1 MENKTSNTTAKPIS
15 KLKIGGEVKHVDQQF
30 LQDNLDRF
38 SQKYG
43 NETVY
48 VTNPDGQKGYIP
60 ISQLRTA
67 LDEGY
72 TLFDDAANI
81 QIPASNSPKTKSQEP
96 QVPHSPTPGE
106 IAVEKTIGANT
117 RNQIGHTF
125 STLNQGARSTMQDIA
140 EQTANLPQVPK
151 IPGQTNIEY
160 AEAVA
165 AATDKVMEDELERQ
179 QKQMQD
185 LALPTTRAEIDK
197 QLNEI
202 DGELATLGQQRYG
215 KLDANP
221 AYGNPM
227 LMGIDANAHKRA
239 ELYSENKERIDELQ
253 RQRAALESQVSFL
266 NTIEK
271 YNEYDRKG
279 DKSGISNFFRAI
291 KVGGD
296 LQALASFGLSKMQE
310 DLGFAQILERA
321 HKGETLT
328 LDEKKAL
335 QMYTNMKELAA
346 MDRGA
351 HFNAGLGMQQTFE
364 FMRDIFLA
372 GMTGGASAG
381 NLIAQY
387 GVKGAIKQLGKNT
400 AKKAAEVYLKTALT
414 PSFYKNLTSAM
425 VDNYDLKYYG
435 GDTFGADKKRS
446 GLSLLYR
453 TWAET
458 GAEYFTESISGL
470 IGNIGIAKRIA
481 KTARGKGMLS
491 KAMRTFDEIHDRT
504 KQNPIGGK
512 ILEGLSKIGVGNIPE
527 ELLEEIAVVPLQSIT
542 LGENRMKQLLD
553 PRFYQE
559 VLIST
564 AAIGGMNSATN
575 ILVGGTTA
583 AIEKR
588 KTNNKI
594 KEIRTSL
601 DESLRNSNEAVQSA
615 YDRFISNL
623 ENENF
628 YDEEGVFAPESILDD
643 LQVLRDA
650 TNNDEAVMSQAEE
663 YAKYHIFKQGQTEA
677 LRTIAEEELGPIEYG
692 NSASVV
698 PFLDMAD
705 GKTYHK
711 LGETKDVVILG
722 TNDKSIPG
730 GKIVVP
736 RSSLNGKEL
745 DPIPISEYVTD
756 YFISK
761 PTPTK
766 VETLDDVSE
775 IRQQGANAAEPVIS
789 PEEPAPSA
797 DGVQHSGGVA
807 APSNVINVGDT
818 ASYGERV
825 VKVVDIYENDDKKLE
840 ATIEDENGEQHV
852 VSFDDLAPVVHQDN
866 STKTRYILPDGRR
879 AVVQSSNGDNVT
891 LGVLDDNNQVVEE
904 IPSTMEEV
912 LALDKVQAEEAEVI
926 ETAAA
931 EMAAGGTETPQIG
944 TETAPSGTEN
954 LPRDKKG
961 NIDYDAL
968 LTQSPTRFVEQMRSE
983 FGTEVADV
991 QLGKMVGNIDAKITK
1006 LQEKADKETSPN
1018 KVASMLKEIRNLQ
1031 GQRDAISAALASVQ
1045 QPVIV
1050 QEPVSVEAAQIT
1062 EEIAPNANNI
1072 ASDATVKDTT
1082 GSPIRLSD
1090 EIDENG
1096 RRFVLSP
1103 NGTVSFGDITDITGL
1118 TPAPILLSEGLIT
1131 NPVSNDGYGLVHIE
1145 ARHGKQI
1152 RDAGYKS
1159 VVDFIDF
1166 VAKNYEKIRLG
1177 KDRDGNQTYMLQLPD
1192 EHNNTLMVE
1201 LSGDGTY
1208 WNINTAGI
1216 FKKTYGAK
1224 NKVVYDRHTTE
1235 KQSVET
1241 AEASQ
1246 IAEQS
1251 DTQTTSSMNA
1261 PTTTDDKD
1269 TTISKTSSGV
1279 EEKNLTNPKENRTET
1294 EPKPKK
1300 TILENAQDTVESAEI
1315 DAAAQEVN
1323 TEPTEAQ
1330 KEAGNYK
1337 KGHTIIQGLNISIEQ
1352 PKGSTRSGK
1361 DPDGKKWSVKM
1372 NNHYGYIRGTQG
1384 KDKDHIDVFIGDSPT
1399 SKKVFVVD
1407 QVGRDG
1413 SFDEHKV
1420 MIGFD
1425 TLEEAKAAYLSNY
1438 EEGWQG
1444 LGAITETSMDGF
1456 KEWISDGTPKTRRFA
1471 EYAQGIPE
1479 SYMKRAA
1486 QWQKKLGIGITIYN
1500 SIDDIKE
1507 KSVQEQLRAGIG
1519 VSGWISRDDNGAL
1532 KEIGIYLP
1540 YINSKADVDKTAIH
1554 EIVAHYGLKGLL
1566 GEDKYNELCD
1576 NVWELMRPYE
1586 QDQYLH
1592 YPGVNNARQA
1602 ADEYIAHLA
1611 ETLDPDTLSR
1621 SDKSI
1626 WEKIVEAVK
1635 NIFAPHKKTD
1645 VDLTDAISE
1654 ADLSTLLRASY
1665 ARLASESGKKT
1676 QPKKPSKF
1684 KLEDAVLKEKY
1695 SPRPALTGIYHDSG
1709 YKVATD
1715 TNVLVALKEDYP
1727 ESAEGKVYVKGKPIQ
1742 QSNFPKWQIL
1752 FNDKFE
1758 KSNIPVDF
1766 DKLIEKL
1773 STIKKNEGKMP
1784 YYVSLKANDGQVY
1797 YYHPD
1802 RLMIFA
1808 KAAKEIGGELMMQR
1822 IDQGVSSGSA
1832 KLIITSPRGKAI
1844 IMPMGKIGDSANIY
1858 DISFVDESTPVAQF
1872 VEKYETKE
1880 NQTETKPKPKKT
1892 KEKPT
1897 ASKEVSS
1904 TPSKGKVQDQK
1915 IEDFGEKIGG
1925 ARKDVARQRV
1935 RDAVNLTNVD
1945 LQKLADPDKILSK
1958 ANIIKSLREGTMTKE
1973 DAITLMAMNNT
1984 VRCADSTEK
1993 YIMMPKYRDMALA
2006 WTNGQS
2012 PIFHITDKDIED
2024 RFDQIG
2030 EHIKA
2035 RMSDAQVEKH
2045 KQNIKK
2051 YYDILYGYYSDY
2063 IKTYRDLDYP
2073 NVERKLAGAI
2083 IRKFSHDD
2091 SFWVLK
2097 KADARRGRIF
2107 RTMEAAIAYMKR
2119 EYPVVVAKAKE
2130 DKTSADD
2137 SQKVGHLRV
2146 VKDSTGWFRIKS
2158 SEIPGEIYFSKSF
2171 SSRKGA
2177 EEYLQENRDMLIAKE
2192 QRAID
2197 ALMGSNIGMAERQG
2211 PDYRNGKDITS
2222 DEYLKAFGFRGVEFG
2237 NWVPQAERQMYLNKS
2252 YDAIMDICSIL
2263 GISPKAFSL
2272 GGKLAIAFGARG
2284 HSKAMA
2290 HYESSKQ
2297 VINLTRMKGVGS
2309 FAHEWFHAI
2318 DNYLARENSG
2328 NTMEFVT
2335 EKHPTK
2341 RQELYDAFNEF
2352 VSKMNTLDYTRRS
2365 RRAGDYWG
2373 SVIERAARMFESYI
2387 YTELGAKDI
2396 SSPLLVDSHSV
2407 LSDEYLVDSDISS
2420 YPIPTAEETRQIK
2433 PYLDKIFSTIQEEV
2447 DADDNHILFRVAE
2460 NVGSFEDTISNAK
2473 DKGYENL
2480 SAYPDVTNQML
2491 EDALTSG
2498 RIMVYSKDPIAGGTT
2513 VSPSV
2518 QRASEL
2524 SGPDA
2529 QIYSKDIS
2537 IDQVAWETP
2546 DEGTYTTN
2554 DDIRFR
2560 FIGEQGAANLDRAEE
2575 ATIRMDNLAVAREME
2590 TAGKDAKTI
2599 KIATGWERGADKK
2612 WRYEVDDDI
2621 EFDSPVDRL
2630 EMLKEEYASVVRD
2643 KDKIIRLLNM
2653 YPTKGRTEQQ
2663 KEQIKQLDKKHKSLI
2678 AKTDALLDSIHDAER
2693 ELSGMS
2699 LEDLIGEDNNLFKE
2713 YPQLADINVS
2723 FIRNSRFGNY
2733 RGFYSPSENT
2743 IWISPDN
2750 GQPASTLVHELQHA
2764 IQHIEGFARGGNTST
2779 GNELRDKAKAWSWK
2793 KQLEE
2798 TEKEHPELAGS
2809 IRLQATLEDE
2819 YKADGMEDKM
2829 PSKEIRTTGFNLYVR
2844 GYDNEGY
2851 ESAYD
2856 QWEKIGLIDNPKDYS
2871 TYKRL
2876 AGEVEARNVQTRKWM
2891 PASVRRE
2898 SLAVDT
2904 EYDVS
2909 REDQIFIMDGIAA
2922 QNDVRFRAEGLESL
2936 VERTYR
2942 KDGSFSFSGKNKI
2955 ESTDDVAFIFKQL
2968 EDSSIENAFLVFVKE
2983 GKPTILHVGMGNV
2996 SQSIVDS
3003 SVVLPAYKD
3012 FGADKVY
3019 MVHNHPSGNL
3029 VASKPDIDMILSLKA
3044 QLPKASVEGII
3055 INTLSGNYAV
3065 INDGEIKP
3073 ILETQD
3079 TVELEMLSFSKNVF
3093 SPEYKSTMAER
3104 KISGPES
3111 IAAYLS
3117 AHRLG
3122 SGSKVGA
3129 LLLNRS
3135 NVINGNLVTN
3145 SNEVSTENAQEL
3157 AREIAEAANRCSAT
3171 SVVLFGDFDYS
3182 DKAIAKLQR
3191 QIPIVSGMSVNM
3203 LDIVRLNGKHTQSL
3217 NDMTLPSRSTL
3228 SDGVRFRVEQTKD
3241 RVENLFTAA
3250 ISGSFRGK
3258 PISIGNLTLEGKKYL
3273 ESISG
3278 IKFKDKVDFVL
3289 NPSDL
3294 IHMYNEH
3301 YGDNEKDPGNNIPLT
3316 INDIRNIVDVIL
3328 TPEKVIYLGEDEG
3341 KRFAFLA
3348 PAGNG
3353 AYNLI
3358 EIYATKK
3365 GNLSSKTFYKT
3376 KKGVSHRAMILKKES
3391 KHSTSET
3398 NEATLSD
3405 AKVPILFD
3413 VANISENTVFR
3424 ISDQNT
3430 LRDNL
3435 QAAITGYIVGTNTTG
3450 DVITTDDM
3458 VNTIYDY
3465 VENAG
3470 ESSLKSNLVKEL
3482 DAYEQNIQSGELN
3495 DGVISAEEL
3504 LIENVHD
3511 IINMYSDEV
3520 MFRISNENQKVF
3532 ISNAEHAV
3540 RNINM
3545 GKAPAEQWLKTIE
3558 KAGGLKA
3565 GEDKWIGLS
3574 DWLKSKGK
3582 DTLTKDEV
3590 LQFIGDNR
3598 IIIQEQH
3605 YLEEID
3611 YDADDQKQ
3619 IDAMN
3624 EEFLALRGEAEEAGE
3639 WIHDAAEIAY
3649 MQMADKY
3656 GDDFTIGFGVDSGKL
3671 YVANIEAASTI
3682 TGIAPRPERLINAT
3696 RLDYTTNGLDDN
3708 HEIALIVPTIESWNR
3723 TDDLHFGDAGDGR
3736 AIAWIRFG
3744 ETTIQDPLTPEAI
3757 AADKARADFIAEKK
3771 AKYGENYLSQ
3781 LTEEEKEQ
3789 FKPLLH
3795 FSSAYKQAAARK
3807 VLVID
3812 EIQSKRH
3819 QEGREKGY
3827 KGDFALTKEKVRLS
3841 AELDKKYERRG
3852 SLIRERENERD
3863 GEMYEIE
3870 RINQALLEVRNIR
3883 DYDRLM
3889 AERDAITQKQQTRN
3903 DEILAISSEIRELE
3917 KELGELAH
3925 DFGFS
3930 IAIPDA
3936 PFEKNWHELAMKRM
3950 LRYAAENGF
3959 DKIAWTK
3966 GEQQA
3971 ERYNIGNI
3979 VSSIMSYDTADGK
3992 TVVIRY
3998 KDNEN
4003 TNLSV
4008 NNNGQI
4014 IDSRGLMSYDMLNK
4028 NLSDVV
4034 GKEISKKI
4042 LNGEG
4047 DDITYWDGKNDIP
4060 AKEISGEGLRVG
4072 GEGMKSFYDR
4082 MLPSFMNKYGK
4093 KWGVKV
4099 EDIFLPNLE
4108 SNGITMH
4115 SVDVT
4120 PEMKESVMQGQ
4131 VMFRADQDPLV
4142 QNEMQ
4147 SIIDAAK
4154 ANGTYMKAPNG
4165 KQSNLSPEQWAMVRT
4180 ENFKRWFGDW
4190 EKAARIEKLRKSN
4203 PIIAQWKDYSDLYEL
4218 NKDSAEDYI
4227 LNNLRGSYLNEDT
4240 KTNIHI
4246 SRKSAKVMHHDVES
4260 DVHLK
4265 SVALIPEMIKK
4276 SIFITEEKNN
4286 KSDKFDSYR
4295 YYLVG
4300 INLDGVDYT
4309 AKLVIGVKG
4318 QNTYYDHAL
4327 TQIEKS
4333 DLINQ
4338 RDLVNAQVYD
4348 NKTTLS
4354 GVKDKRLISILQTDA
4369 SKIVDEN
4376 GEPMVVYH
4384 GSVSENITAF
4394 DKEKIRI
4401 NETDASYNG
4410 FWFSTDPDTSPAW
4423 RNAKRVYPVF
4433 LNLRNPIIRKDAEKI
4448 AREYLKTDAAFDSIG
4463 DNGIRGAADAV
4474 RAKIQREG
4482 YDGVI
4487 HFGKPSINIDEF
4499 NRTGQTIFSTSDGVR
4514 YIISKEE
4521 DGINVYEYSSYE
4533 PDYKGDF
4540 NTSVDTIE
4548 EFMDDS
4554 YFFGEEIYVV
4564 FEPSQI
4570 KSATDNI
4577 GTFDPANPDIRF
4589 RAVPTTT
4596 AEDIDKNGFHSYLSE
4611 KDYDRMK
4618 KEILK
4623 GAPILRMSLYTPDEY
4638 ISSVIDKL
4646 TQQSPSDATE
4656 ALQMA
4661 SSVRDAFTRAGIV
4674 LDMSDNEIIYALW
4687 KEVNPSDAVT
4697 IKEKLEHNHKS
4708 NDVRYRIDS
4717 SIGPNTN
4724 DIKLSRGEQ
4733 FRENWVDKMVTVKM
4747 FQDLVKKRGGSV
4759 DDNLNPYITENLSLG
4774 RQQREYQQF
4783 QENIYRPMV
4792 EQVTAVEKLF
4802 VEKEL
4807 ASEEDAYKAVNDF
4820 LYARHAP
4827 ERNRVVMINEIEN
4840 YITRVITPEEMK
4852 FISGDNPRAEIRALA
4867 TRIYNVYANGVADT
4881 SEVFA
4886 KNMLNTR
4893 YKSKDLNERLK
4904 EFRNKFLSTVKGAKE
4919 YTEKVF
4925 NSKKGTNR
4933 SGMSDKEAKEILD
4946 KYYVKSTQA
4955 ELDKLSDL
4963 VRESTHFTLDT
4974 WYKYNMISA
4983 KERDNYKSM
4992 YKYYIPLRGW
5002 EETEDIEYSKLPEQ
5016 AFNPVTNIV
5025 TANKQAHGR
5034 TSRADSPLAYISS
5047 LAQSAIVLGNKN
5059 QVRLNM
5065 YRLVLKNLNILGDI
5079 ATIPKVY
5086 IIKNKNKQDEE
5097 QTTERPAQELFDQ
5110 GLVIT
5115 KTNKEYQWHKSKAE
5129 YQAHLIPV
5137 FINGDRQLIEM
5148 RGEFGVKIASA
5159 INNTNSVH
5167 LSKLDIIRPATQWLS
5182 ATRTSYN
5189 PEFIPTNF
5197 ARDFMFGNMA
5207 YAIEGGNIL
5216 KLNRNLG
5223 RAFKAINRS
5232 ELGTKNKDQYDR
5244 YYEEFM
5250 NEGAQTGFMNM
5261 RNIETMKKDLEKM
5274 HKQMLRTVKKKKMS
5288 SMDKK
5293 FATNFISM
5301 SMQYLNAMSENA
5313 MRFAVYLTE
5322 REKGASAK
5330 QAAFAAKE
5338 ITVNFN
5344 RKGRYTENMGAIY
5357 GFFNASVQG
5366 TARLFDLAKK
5376 HGKRTAVALAALTGI
5391 KMLSNLV
5398 CVLFAGDDYDELS
5411 DYVKFSNI
5419 LIPIGVQEDGRM
5431 KFLKIPM
5438 AQGVRGV
5445 TNIADVTVD
5454 VLRGTKTVVEAARTF
5469 LLNNIGEH
5477 LPLSFEAID
5486 LTSRDSEG
5494 TLVAPFIPTLGV
5506 PVYESIMN
5514 RDFKGDPIYRDD
5526 YTLTSKEYSP
5536 RYTRATGRTSP
5547 LSIWASKGLNRLGGG
5562 NDELTSAIKVDENGN
5577 ISRRWYGY
5585 RLDINPAKVE
5595 HILEGYFG
5603 GILSFP
5609 LNIVKTAYAAVSDE
5623 KEVELYNVPIVNR
5636 FVSVPSYKEGY
5647 DLYFRTSDLVRDIQA
5662 SEKAVKAVGDMDAY
5676 SAIKNNRFNATIKNA
5691 YLEYNDRV
5699 KYLKELME
5707 NPDLST
5713 QQMKDMEA
5721 RMDEVM
5727 KEASAAF
5734 EEIYNKYDNNIERYE
5749 ED

>member
-1 MENKTSNTTAKPIS
+1 MGNNTSTTATKPIS

-81 QIPASNSPKTKSQEP
+81 QVPTPQNQESPKSQEQSKP
-96 QVPHSPTPGE
+96 QEPHIPTPGE
-106 IAVEKTIGANT
+106 AAVARTIGANT

-125 STLNQGARSTMQDIA
+125 STLDQEARNTMQ
-140 EQTANLPQVPK
+140 EVKEVTANLPQVPRL
-151 IPGQTNIEY
+151 PEQTDLEY

-165 AATDKVMEDELERQ
+165 AASDKVMEQELEKQ

-197 QLNEI
+197 QLDEI
-202 DGELATLGQQRYG
+202 NGELATLGQQRYG
-215 KLDANP
+215 KLDTNP
-221 AYGNPM
+221 AYGNPN
-227 LMGIDANAHKRA
+227 LIGIDMNAHRRA
-239 ELYSENKERIDELQ
+239 KLYAENKERIDELE
-253 RQRAALESQVSFL
+253 RQRAALEAQKSMLRS
-266 NTIEK
+266 IEK
-271 YNEYDRKG
+271 YQEYDRKG

-296 LQALASFGLSKMQE
+296 LQSLASFGLTKMQE
-310 DLGFAQILERA
+310 DLNFAQILERA

-328 LDEKKAL
+328 LDEKKAI
-335 QMYTNMKELAA
+335 QMYNNMREIAA

-351 HFNAGLGMQQTFE
+351 HFNAGMGMQQTFE

-387 GVKGAIKQLGKNT
+387 GVKGAVKQLGKNT

-414 PSFYKNLTSAM
+414 PSFYKNLTSEM

-435 GDTFGADKKRS
+435 DDTYGADKKRG

-458 GAEYFTESISGL
+458 GAEYFTESLSGL

-481 KTARGKGMLS
+481 QTARGKGMLS
-491 KAMRTFDEIHDRT
+491 KALRTFDEIHDKT

-527 ELLEEIAVVPLQSIT
+527 ELLEEMAVVPLQSLT
-542 LGENRMKQLLD
+542 LGENRMGQLLD

-594 KEIRTSL
+594 KDITASL
-601 DESLRNSNEAVQSA
+601 TESLKGSNEAVQSA

-643 LQVLRDA
+643 LQALRDA
-650 TNNDEAVMSQAEE
+650 TNDDDGVMSQAEE
-663 YAKYHIFKQGQTEA
+663 LAKYHIFKQGQTEA
-677 LRTIAEEELGPIEYG
+677 LRVIAEEELGPIEYG

-698 PFLDMAD
+698 PFLDMTD

-745 DPIPISEYVTD
+745 NPIPISEYVTD

-761 PTPTK
+761 PAPTK
-766 VETLDDVSE
+766 VETLDDISE
-775 IRQQGANAAEPVIS
+775 IRQQGTTTSEPVTS
-789 PEEPAPSA
+789 SVEPAPSA
-797 DGVQHSGGVA
+797 DGVQHFGGVA
-807 APSNVINVGDT
+807 IPDKGSVINVGDT
-818 ASYGERV
+818 AAYGESV
-825 VKVVDIYENDDKKLE
+825 VKVVDIYEGDDKKLE
-840 ATIEDENGEQHV
+840 ATIEDENGEQHI
-852 VSFDDLAPVVHQDN
+852 VSFNDLAPVVHQDN

-879 AVVQSSNGDNVT
+879 AVVQSSNEDNVT
-891 LGVLDDNNQVVEE
+891 LGVLDDNNQVIEE

-912 LALDKVQAEEAEVI
+912 LTLDKVQSEEAEVI

-931 EMAAGGTETPQIG
+931 EMATGGTETAQIG
-944 TETAPSGTEN
+944 TETAPSGTETTQIGTDD
-954 LPRDKKG
+954 LPRDKEG

-968 LTQSPTRFVEQMRSE
+968 LTQSPTRFVEQMRSD
-983 FGTEVADV
+983 FGAEVADV
-991 QLGKMVGNIDAKITK
+991 QLGKMVGNIDNKITE
-1006 LQEKADKETSPN
+1006 LSEKVDKETSPN
-1018 KVASMLKEIRNLQ
+1018 KVASMLREIQTLQ
-1031 GQRDAISAALASVQ
+1031 GQRDAISAALAPVQ
-1045 QPVIV
+1045 QPVTT
-1050 QEPVSVEAAQIT
+1050 QESVLAAPAQAPEQIAPDANN
-1062 EEIAPNANNI
+1062 IAPNATSAPVEEIKPVGVGPFEKKNSVLDNTTDTGKT
-1072 ASDATVKDTT
+1072 SSGSKENDTATLQD
-1082 GSPIRLSD
+1082 
-1090 EIDENG
+1090 
-1096 RRFVLSP
+1096 
-1103 NGTVSFGDITDITGL
+1103 TVS
-1118 TPAPILLSEGLIT
+1118 E
-1131 NPVSNDGYGLVHIE
+1131 N
-1145 ARHGKQI
+1145 
-1152 RDAGYKS
+1152 
-1159 VVDFIDF
+1159 
-1166 VAKNYEKIRLG
+1166 
-1177 KDRDGNQTYMLQLPD
+1177 
-1192 EHNNTLMVE
+1192 
-1201 LSGDGTY
+1201 
-1208 WNINTAGI
+1208 
-1216 FKKTYGAK
+1216 
-1224 NKVVYDRHTTE
+1224 
-1235 KQSVET
+1235 
-1241 AEASQ
+1241 
-1246 IAEQS
+1246 
-1251 DTQTTSSMNA
+1251 
-1261 PTTTDDKD
+1261 KD
-1269 TTISKTSSGV
+1269 TTISETSSGVEEKNPTSPDANRTKTTPISDSSEVSENKDTTISETSSGV
-1279 EEKNLTNPKENRTET
+1279 EEKNLTKPNDNQTET
-1294 EPKPKK
+1294 KEKPNK
-1300 TILENAQDTVESAEI
+1300 TILEKAQDTVESTKV
-1315 DAAAQEVN
+1315 DAAAKEAN

-1337 KGHTIIQGLNISIEQ
+1337 KGHIVIQGLSISIEQ

-1361 DPDGKKWSVKM
+1361 DPNGKKWSVKM

-1399 SKKVFVVD
+1399 SKKVYVVD
-1407 QVGRDG
+1407 QMGRDG

-1425 TLEEAKAAYLSNY
+1425 SLEEAKAAYLSNY

-1444 LGAITETSMDGF
+1444 LGEITETSMDGF
-1456 KEWISDGTPKTRRFA
+1456 KEWIGDGTPKTRRFA
-1471 EYAQGIPE
+1471 EYAKSIPE

-1486 QWQKKLGIGITIYN
+1486 QWQKKLGIGITVYN
-1500 SIDDIKE
+1500 SIDDIKD
-1507 KSVQEQLRAGIG
+1507 KSVQEKLRAGIG
-1519 VSGWISRDDNGAL
+1519 VSGWINRNTDGVL

-1540 YINSKADVDKTAIH
+1540 NIKSNTDIDKTAIH

-1586 QDQYLH
+1586 QDQYLR
-1592 YPGVNNARQA
+1592 YPGVNNDTRKA
-1602 ADEYIAHLA
+1602 ADEYIAHIA
-1611 ETLDPDTLSR
+1611 ETLDPQTLSR

-1684 KLEDAVLKEKY
+1684 KLEDAVLKEKN
-1695 SPRPALTGIYHDSG
+1695 STRPALTGIYHDSG
-1709 YKVATD
+1709 YKVASD

-1727 ESAEGKVYVKGKPIQ
+1727 KSAEGKVFVKGKPIP
-1742 QSNFPKWQIL
+1742 QSNFPKWQFL

-1758 KSNIPVDF
+1758 KSNIPIDF

-1822 IDQGVSSGSA
+1822 VNQGLSSESA

-1880 NQTETKPKPKKT
+1880 NLTETNTKPKKT

-1904 TPSKGKVQDQK
+1904 TPLKGKVQDQK

-1935 RDAVNLTNVD
+1935 RDAVNLTKTD
-1945 LQKLADPDKILSK
+1945 LQKIADPDKILSR
-1958 ANIIKSLREGTMTKE
+1958 ANIIKSLREGTMTKD
-1973 DAITLMAMNNT
+1973 DAITFMAMNNT
-1984 VRCADSTEK
+1984 VRCADSAEK

-2012 PIFHITDKDIED
+2012 PIFYITDKDIED
-2024 RFDQIG
+2024 RFELIG

-2045 KQNIKK
+2045 KQDIKK
-2051 YYDILYGYYSDY
+2051 YYDILYGYYSNY

-2073 NVERKLAGAI
+2073 NVERKLGGAI
-2083 IRKFSHDD
+2083 IRKFSHSD

-2097 KADARRGRIF
+2097 KADARRGRTF
-2107 RTMEAAIAYMKR
+2107 RTMEAAIAYMES

-2177 EEYLQENRDMLIAKE
+2177 EEYLQENRAVLIAKE

-2373 SVIERAARMFESYI
+2373 SVIERAARMFESYM

-2407 LSDEYLVDSDISS
+2407 LSDEYLLDSDISS

-2433 PYLDKIFSTIQEEV
+2433 PYLDKIFATIQEEA

-2460 NVGSFEDTISNAK
+2460 NVGSFEDAISNAK
-2473 DKGYENL
+2473 DKGYESL

-2491 EDALTSG
+2491 EDALASG

-2529 QIYSKDIS
+2529 QIYSKDVS

-2546 DEGTYTTN
+2546 DEGAYTTN

-2560 FIGEQGAANLDRAEE
+2560 FIGEKGAANLDRAEE

-2590 TAGKDAKTI
+2590 AAGKDALKI
-2599 KIATGWERGADKK
+2599 KMATGWERGADKK
-2612 WRYEVDDDI
+2612 WRYEVDDNIDI
-2621 EFDSPVDRL
+2621 NNPLDQLDI
-2630 EMLKEEYASVVRD
+2630 LKEELRIVENEN
-2643 KDKIIRLLNM
+2643 DKIISLLLRF
-2653 YPTKGRTEQQ
+2653 PSRGRTEEQ
-2663 KEQIKQLDKKHKSLI
+2663 KETIKKLNRRHKTGIDKANALRESIRNTESEITESTLI
-2678 AKTDALLDSIHDAER
+2678 
-2693 ELSGMS
+2693 
-2699 LEDLIGEDNNLFKE
+2699 DLIGEENRLFKE
-2713 YPQLADINVS
+2713 YPEFASMNIS
-2723 FIRNSRFGNY
+2723 FMKNSKY
-2733 RGFYSPSENT
+2733 SDYKGFYSSAEKY
-2743 IWISPDN
+2743 IWINPEN
-2750 GQPASTLVHELQHA
+2750 KKPLSTLVHEIQHA
-2764 IQHIEGFARGGNTST
+2764 IQHIEGFARGGNITT
-2779 GNELRDKAKAWSWK
+2779 ADKLRNKAKAWSWK
-2793 KQLEE
+2793 NQLEQ
-2798 TEKEHPELAGS
+2798 TEKEHPKLAGS
-2809 IRLQATLEDE
+2809 VDLMKLLEDE
-2819 YKADGMEDKM
+2819 YKTDGMEDRL
-2829 PSKEIRTTGFNLYVR
+2829 PSEDIRIKGFNLYVR

-2851 ESAYD
+2851 ENAYN
-2856 QWEKIGLIDNPKDYS
+2856 QWEKLGLINNPQDYS
-2871 TYKRL
+2871 TYKKL
-2876 AGEVEARNVQTRKWM
+2876 AGEVEARNVQKRFNKTLGE
-2891 PASVRRE
+2891 RRT
-2898 SLAVDT
+2898 SLAQETADVDI
-2904 EYDVS
+2904 
-2909 REDQIFIMDGIAA
+2909 EDQIFIYDSLINSESNTNFRVIAL
-2922 QNDVRFRAEGLESL
+2922 DSL

-2942 KDGSFSFSGKNKI
+2942 KDGSFSFSGKSRI
-2955 ESTDDVAFIFKQL
+2955 ETTDDVAFIFKQL
-2968 EDSSIENAFLVFVKE
+2968 EDSAIENAFLVFVKD

-2996 SQSIVDS
+2996 KASTIDQSVI
-3003 SVVLPAYKD
+3003 LPAYKD

-3019 MVHNHPSGNL
+3019 LVHNHPSGNL
-3029 VASKPDIDMILSLKA
+3029 FASKADIETLNAVQK
-3044 QLPKASVEGII
+3044 QLPNIPVEGII
-3055 INTLSGNYAV
+3055 INTLSGNYAI
-3065 INDGEIKP
+3065 INEEKIKS

-3079 TVELEMLSFSKNVF
+3079 TVELEVLSFSKNVF
-3093 SPEYKSTMAER
+3093 SPDYKSTLADR
-3104 KISGPES
+3104 TISGPES

-3129 LLLNRS
+3129 LLLNNE

-3145 SNEVSTENAQEL
+3145 SNEISTKNSKEL

-3171 SVVLFGDFDYS
+3171 AVVLFGDFDYS
-3182 DKAIAKLQR
+3182 EKAIAELQR
-3191 QIPIVSGMSVNM
+3191 QIPIVSGNSVTM
-3203 LDIVRLNGKHTQSL
+3203 LDVVRLNGKHTQSL
-3217 NDMTLPSRSTL
+3217 HDMTLSSRSTL

-3241 RVENLFTAA
+3241 RVESLFTAA
-3250 ISGSFRGK
+3250 ISGTFRGK
-3258 PISIGNLTLEGKKYL
+3258 PISIGTLTLEGKKYL

-3278 IKFKDKVDFVL
+3278 LKFKDKVDFVL

-3301 YGDNEKDPGNNIPLT
+3301 YGDNEKDPGNNIPLA

-3328 TPEKVIYLGEDEG
+3328 TPEKVIYLGEDRG
-3341 KRFAFLA
+3341 KKFAFLA
-3348 PAGNG
+3348 PTDSG

-3358 EIYATKK
+3358 EIYTTKK

-3424 ISDQNT
+3424 VSEQSI

-3435 QAAITGYIVGTNTTG
+3435 QAAITGYIIGTNTTG
-3450 DVITTDDM
+3450 DIITTDDM
-3458 VNTIYDY
+3458 VNIIYDY

-3482 DAYEQNIQSGELN
+3482 DAYEQNVRSGELN
-3495 DGVISAEEL
+3495 DGIISAEEL

-3520 MFRISNENQKVF
+3520 MFR
-3532 ISNAEHAV
+3532 
-3540 RNINM
+3540 
-3545 GKAPAEQWLKTIE
+3545 
-3558 KAGGLKA
+3558 
-3565 GEDKWIGLS
+3565 
-3574 DWLKSKGK
+3574 
-3582 DTLTKDEV
+3582 
-3590 LQFIGDNR
+3590 
-3598 IIIQEQH
+3598 
-3605 YLEEID
+3605 
-3611 YDADDQKQ
+3611 AD
-3619 IDAMN
+3619 
-3624 EEFLALRGEAEEAGE
+3624 L
-3639 WIHDAAEIAY
+3639 
-3649 MQMADKY
+3649 
-3656 GDDFTIGFGVDSGKL
+3656 
-3671 YVANIEAASTI
+3671 
-3682 TGIAPRPERLINAT
+3682 
-3696 RLDYTTNGLDDN
+3696 
-3708 HEIALIVPTIESWNR
+3708 
-3723 TDDLHFGDAGDGR
+3723 
-3736 AIAWIRFG
+3736 
-3744 ETTIQDPLTPEAI
+3744 
-3757 AADKARADFIAEKK
+3757 
-3771 AKYGENYLSQ
+3771 
-3781 LTEEEKEQ
+3781 
-3789 FKPLLH
+3789 
-3795 FSSAYKQAAARK
+3795 
-3807 VLVID
+3807 
-3812 EIQSKRH
+3812 
-3819 QEGREKGY
+3819 
-3827 KGDFALTKEKVRLS
+3827 
-3841 AELDKKYERRG
+3841 
-3852 SLIRERENERD
+3852 
-3863 GEMYEIE
+3863 
-3870 RINQALLEVRNIR
+3870 
-3883 DYDRLM
+3883 
-3889 AERDAITQKQQTRN
+3889 
-3903 DEILAISSEIRELE
+3903 
-3917 KELGELAH
+3917 
-3925 DFGFS
+3925 
-3930 IAIPDA
+3930 
-3936 PFEKNWHELAMKRM
+3936 
-3950 LRYAAENGF
+3950 
-3959 DKIAWTK
+3959 
-3966 GEQQA
+3966 
-3971 ERYNIGNI
+3971 
-3979 VSSIMSYDTADGK
+3979 
-3992 TVVIRY
+3992 
-3998 KDNEN
+3998 
-4003 TNLSV
+4003 
-4008 NNNGQI
+4008 
-4014 IDSRGLMSYDMLNK
+4014 
-4028 NLSDVV
+4028 
-4034 GKEISKKI
+4034 
-4042 LNGEG
+4042 
-4047 DDITYWDGKNDIP
+4047 
-4060 AKEISGEGLRVG
+4060 
-4072 GEGMKSFYDR
+4072 
-4082 MLPSFMNKYGK
+4082 
-4093 KWGVKV
+4093 
-4099 EDIFLPNLE
+4099 
-4108 SNGITMH
+4108 
-4115 SVDVT
+4115 
-4120 PEMKESVMQGQ
+4120 
-4131 VMFRADQDPLV
+4131 DPLV

-4147 SIIDAAK
+4147 SIINAAK

-4165 KQSNLSPEQWAMVRT
+4165 KQSNLTPEQWAMVRT
-4180 ENFKRWFGDW
+4180 ENFKNWFGDW
-4190 EKAARIEKLRKSN
+4190 EKAARIKKLRNSENAAIVGNEIDLSSEDIKVN
-4203 PIIAQWKDYSDLYEL
+4203 KINAIIYGK
-4218 NKDSAEDYI
+4218 
-4227 LNNLRGSYLNEDT
+4227 NLRGDYTNKDTGRKILLTSSKKNGGLYEILEHDYKDREHLLSIAAIPQIIEKSIYIDTIENEDLE
-4240 KTNIHI
+4240 KYPHI
-4246 SRKSAKVMHHDVES
+4246 
-4260 DVHLK
+4260 L
-4265 SVALIPEMIKK
+4265 
-4276 SIFITEEKNN
+4276 
-4286 KSDKFDSYR
+4286 SYD
-4295 YYLVG
+4295 YYLCGLNIGDEEYTVKAV
-4300 INLDGVDYT
+4300 ISNLDDGSR
-4309 AKLVIGVKG
+4309 
-4318 QNTYYDHAL
+4318 YYDHKL
-4327 TQIEKS
+4327 TAIEKGR
-4333 DLINQ
+4333 LI
-4338 RDLVNAQVYD
+4338 DII
-4348 NKTTLS
+4348 NKTPKSSVSISTQTPDIGALS
-4354 GVKDKRLISILQTDA
+4354 DIKDKRLISILQTNA
-4369 SKIVDEN
+4369 SKVVDEN
-4376 GEPMVVYH
+4376 GEPRVVYH
-4384 GSVSENITAF
+4384 GTSNVFNTFEMHDGSLGKGAYFSSNWDEAAEYSLEKLGFSKDEYDELPYDEAIVVEAFLNVRDEHNITHS
-4394 DKEKIRI
+4394 R
-4401 NETDASYNG
+4401 
-4410 FWFSTDPDTSPAW
+4410 FSREDIEVLATSP
-4423 RNAKRVYPVF
+4423 N
-4433 LNLRNPIIRKDAEKI
+4433 
-4448 AREYLKTDAAFDSIG
+4448 
-4463 DNGIRGAADAV
+4463 
-4474 RAKIQREG
+4474 
-4482 YDGVI
+4482 
-4487 HFGKPSINIDEF
+4487 
-4499 NRTGQTIFSTSDGVR
+4499 
-4514 YIISKEE
+4514 
-4521 DGINVYEYSSYE
+4521 
-4533 PDYKGDF
+4533 
-4540 NTSVDTIE
+4540 
-4548 EFMDDS
+4548 
-4554 YFFGEEIYVV
+4554 
-4564 FEPSQI
+4564 QI

-4596 AEDIDKNGFHSYLSE
+4596 AEDIDKNGFRSYLSE

-4661 SSVRDAFTRAGIV
+4661 SSVRDAFTRADIV

-4697 IKEKLEHNHKS
+4697 IKERLEHNHKS

-4724 DIKLSRGEQ
+4724 DIKLTRGEQ

-4747 FQDLVKKRGGSV
+4747 FQDLVKKRGGSIE
-4759 DDNLNPYITENLSLG
+4759 DNLNPYITENLSLG
-4774 RQQREYQQF
+4774 RQQRENELF

-4792 EQVTAVEKLF
+4792 EQVTAIEKLF
-4802 VEKEL
+4802 VKERL
-4807 ASEEDAYKAVNDF
+4807 ASKDDAYKAVNDF

-4827 ERNRVVMINEIEN
+4827 ERNRHVVIGEIED
-4840 YITRVITPEEMK
+4840 YITRAITPTEMK
-4852 FISGDNPRAEIRALA
+4852 FISGDNPRAEIRTLA
-4867 TRIYNVYANGVADT
+4867 TRIYNIYANGVADT

-4904 EFRNKFLSTVKGAKE
+4904 EFRNKFLDTVKGAKE

-4933 SGMSDKEAKEILD
+4933 SGMSDKEAKEIID

-4983 KERDNYKSM
+4983 KERDNYKNM
-4992 YKYYIPLRGW
+4992 YKYYIPLRNW
-5002 EETEDIEYSKLPEQ
+5002 EVSEDIDYSELTNQ
-5016 AFNPVTNIV
+5016 AFNHASEIISTNKK
-5025 TANKQAHGR
+5025 ARGR
-5034 TSRADSPLAYISS
+5034 SSRADNPLAYIAS

-5086 IIKNKNKQDEE
+5086 FVKNNATGEIT

-5110 GLVIT
+5110 GLVET
-5115 KTNKEYQWHKSKAE
+5115 KTNKDYRWHKTGAE

-5137 FINGDRQLIEM
+5137 IINGDRHLIEM

-5167 LSKLDIIRPATQWLS
+5167 LSYLDATRPVTQWLS

-5207 YAIEGGNIL
+5207 YAVEGGNIL

-5274 HKQMLRTVKKKKMS
+5274 HKQMLRTGGKVSDIKNLAI
-5288 SMDKK
+5288 K
-5293 FATNFISM
+5293 FGSTG
-5301 SMQYLNAMSENA
+5301 MQYLNAMSENA

-5344 RKGRYTENMGAIY
+5344 RKGRYTENMGALY
-5357 GFFNASVQG
+5357 SFFNASVQG
-5366 TARLFDLAKK
+5366 TARLYDLTKK
-5376 HGKRTAVALAALTGI
+5376 HGRRTAVALATLTAI
-5391 KMLSNLV
+5391 KLASDLI
-5398 CVLFAGDDYDELS
+5398 CVLAAGDDYDELS

-5438 AQGVRGV
+5438 AQGVRAV

-5454 VLRGTKTVVEAARTF
+5454 VIRGTKTVGEAAKTF
-5469 LLNNIGEH
+5469 FLNNLGEH

-5486 LTSRDSEG
+5486 LTGRDNMASFV
-5494 TLVAPFIPTLGV
+5494 TPFLPSVAVPFFEAWRNT
-5506 PVYESIMN
+5506 
-5514 RDFKGDPIYRDD
+5514 DFKGDPIYRDD
-5526 YTLTSKEYSP
+5526 FTLASKEYQP
-5536 RYTRATGRTSP
+5536 RYTRAYGSTNP
-5547 LSIWASKGLNRLGGG
+5547 AYVALSRGLNALAGG

-5585 RLDINPAKVE
+5585 AFDINPAIVE
-5595 HILEGYFG
+5595 HIIDGFMG
-5603 GILSFP
+5603 GITTFP
-5609 LNIVKTAYAAVSDE
+5609 SNTIKTIISAVSDK

-5636 FVSVPSYKEGY
+5636 FVSVPTYKEGY
-5647 DLYFRTSDLVRDIQA
+5647 DLYYRTGDLVRDIKA

-5676 SAIKNNRFNATIKNA
+5676 RAIKNNRFNAEIKLT
-5691 YLEYNDRV
+5691 YEKYDDRV
-5699 KYLKELME
+5699 KQLKEVLE
-5707 NPDLST
+5707 NPNLSSEVRKIYEQRLDDL
-5713 QQMKDMEA
+5713 M
-5721 RMDEVM
+5721 RN
-5727 KEASAAF
+5727 ASVRL
-5734 EEIYNKYDNNIERYE
+5734 EEIYNKYDTKIERYE

>member
-1 MENKTSNTTAKPIS
+1 MKNNTSNPTKPIS

-38 SQKYG
+38 TEKYG

-48 VTNPDGQKGYIP
+48 VTNPDGQIGYIP
-60 ISQLRTA
+60 IAQLSSA

-221 AYGNPM
+221 SYGNPM
-227 LMGIDANAHKRA
+227 LMGIDMNAHRRA
-239 ELYSENKERIDELQ
+239 KLYAENKDRIDELE
-253 RQRAALESQVSFL
+253 RERVALEAQKSMLKS
-266 NTIEK
+266 IEK
-271 YNEYDRKG
+271 YQEYDRKG

-296 LQALASFGLSKMQE
+296 LQALASFGLTKMQE
-310 DLGFAQILERA
+310 DLDFAQILERA
-321 HKGETLT
+321 HKGEKLV
-328 LDEKKAL
+328 LDERKAL
-335 QMYTNMKELAA
+335 QMYINLQEIAA

-414 PSFYKNLTSAM
+414 PSFYKNLTSEI
-425 VDNYDLKYYG
+425 VDNYQLKYSG
-435 GDTFGADKKRS
+435 GDTFKADKKRS
-446 GLSLLYR
+446 ALSILYR

-458 GAEYFTESISGL
+458 GAEYFTETLSGL
-470 IGNIGIAKRIA
+470 IGNVGIAKRIA

-491 KAMRTFDEIHDRT
+491 KAFRKFDEIHDRT

-512 ILEGLSKIGVGNIPE
+512 ILEGLSKVGVGNIPE
-527 ELLEEIAVVPLQSIT
+527 ELFEEIAVVPLQSIT
-542 LGENRMKQLLD
+542 LGENRMGKLLD
-553 PRFYQE
+553 PQFYQE

-594 KEIRTSL
+594 KELSTSL
-601 DESLRNSNEAVQSA
+601 DESLRNSNETVQSA

-643 LQVLRDA
+643 LQALRDA
-650 TNNDEAVMSQAEE
+650 TKNDEAVMSQAEE

-677 LRTIAEEELGPIEYG
+677 LRAIAEEELGPIEYG

-756 YFISK
+756 YFIHK

-766 VETLDDVSE
+766 VETLDDISE
-775 IRQQGANAAEPVIS
+775 IKQQGTTTAEPVIS

-807 APSNVINVGDT
+807 APGNVINVGDT
-818 ASYGERV
+818 AAYGEIV

-840 ATIEDENGEQHV
+840 ATIEDENGEQYI
-852 VSFDDLAPVVHQDN
+852 VSFGDLAPVAHQDN

-931 EMAAGGTETPQIG
+931 EMAAGGTETAQIG
-944 TETAPSGTEN
+944 TDD
-954 LPRDKKG
+954 LPRDKEG

-968 LTQSPTRFVEQMRSE
+968 LTQSPTQFVEQMRSE

-991 QLGKMVGNIDAKITK
+991 QMGKMVGNIDAKITE
-1006 LQEKADKETSPN
+1006 LQEKVDKETSSN
-1018 KVASMLKEIRNLQ
+1018 KMASMLREIRTLQ
-1031 GQRDAISAALASVQ
+1031 GQRDAISTALAPAQ
-1045 QPVIV
+1045 QPVTT
-1050 QEPVSVEAAQIT
+1050 QESVPAAPAQAPEQIAQDATSAPNEETSAHSIQQDNNLFEYFAGSISELISHAKQSTNGLLKKVIAPISNRLSKDLKDKGLDIT
-1062 EEIAPNANNI
+1062 E
-1072 ASDATVKDTT
+1072 D
-1082 GSPIRLSD
+1082 
-1090 EIDENG
+1090 
-1096 RRFVLSP
+1096 
-1103 NGTVSFGDITDITGL
+1103 
-1118 TPAPILLSEGLIT
+1118 
-1131 NPVSNDGYGLVHIE
+1131 Y
-1145 ARHGKQI
+1145 RH
-1152 RDAGYKS
+1152 
-1159 VVDFIDF
+1159 VVDNSAIRHIFKQHGGQSEYNRGQIPIIEDDF
-1166 VAKNYEKIRLG
+1166 NKIADIVENYDTISIETG
-1177 KDRDGNQTYMLQLPD
+1177 KRGDVNIVYSKKY
-1192 EHNNTLMVE
+1192 E
-1201 LSGDGTY
+1201 DGTTIY
-1208 WNINTAGI
+1208 VEEKRNKRKELAATSMW
-1216 FKKTYGAK
+1216 KKK
-1224 NKVVYDRHTTE
+1224 NPTSPDANRTKTTP
-1235 KQSVET
+1235 
-1241 AEASQ
+1241 
-1246 IAEQS
+1246 IS
-1251 DTQTTSSMNA
+1251 DSSEVSEN
-1261 PTTTDDKD
+1261 KD
-1269 TTISKTSSGV
+1269 TTISETSSGV
-1279 EEKNLTNPKENRTET
+1279 EEQNLTKPNNNLTET
-1294 EPKPKK
+1294 EPKHKK
-1300 TILENAQDTVESAEI
+1300 TILENAQDTVESAKI

-1337 KGHTIIQGLNISIEQ
+1337 KGHYVLQGLNISIEQ

-1425 TLEEAKAAYLSNY
+1425 SLEEARAAYLSNY

-1479 SYMKRAA
+1479 SYNERAA
-1486 QWQKKLGIGITIYN
+1486 QWQKKLGIGITVYN
-1500 SIDDIKE
+1500 SIDDIKD

-1540 YINSKADVDKTAIH
+1540 YINSKADIDKTAIH

-1665 ARLASESGKKT
+1665 ARLAENSGKKT

-1684 KLEDAVLKEKY
+1684 KLEDAVLKEKN
-1695 SPRPALTGIYHDSG
+1695 STRPALTGIYHDSG

-1715 TNVLVALKEDYP
+1715 TKVLVALKEDYP
-1727 ESAEGKVYVKGKPIQ
+1727 KSAEGKVFVKGKPIP
-1742 QSNFPKWQIL
+1742 QSNFPKWQFL

-1784 YYVSLKANDGQVY
+1784 YDVSLKANDGQVY

-1802 RLMIFA
+1802 KLMIFA

-1822 IDQGVSSGSA
+1822 VDLGLSSESA

-1844 IMPMGKIGDSANIY
+1844 IMPIIHMGKIPDSVNIY

-1915 IEDFGEKIGG
+1915 IKDFGEKIGG
-1925 ARKDVARQRV
+1925 TRKDVARQRV

-1945 LQKLADPDKILSK
+1945 LQKLADPDKILSR

-2012 PIFHITDKDIED
+2012 PIFYITDKDIED

-2083 IRKFSHDD
+2083 IRKFSHSD

-2097 KADARRGRIF
+2097 KADAHRGRTF
-2107 RTMEAAIAYMKR
+2107 RTMEAAIAYMER

-2518 QRASEL
+2518 QHASEL

-2643 KDKIIRLLNM
+2643 KDKIVRLLNM

-2699 LEDLIGEDNNLFKE
+2699 LEELIGEDNNLFKE

-2733 RGFYSPSENT
+2733 KGFYSPSENT

-2793 KQLEE
+2793 KQLEQ

-2891 PASVRRE
+2891 PTSVRRE
-2898 SLAVDT
+2898 TLAVDT
-2904 EYDVS
+2904 EYNDVA
-2909 REDQIFIMDGIAA
+2909 REDQIFIMDGLTAA
-2922 QNDVRFRAEGLESL
+2922 NDINFRTVGLESL

-2968 EDSSIENAFLVFVKE
+2968 EDSAIENAFLVFVKE
-2983 GKPTILHVGMGNV
+2983 GKPTILHIGMGDI
-2996 SQSIVDS
+2996 SQTITDT

-3019 MVHNHPSGNL
+3019 MVHNHPSGQL
-3029 VASKPDIDMILSLKA
+3029 IASRADIDMLTTIQK
-3044 QLPKASVEGII
+3044 QLPDTSVESII
-3055 INTLSGNYAV
+3055 INTYSGNYAV
-3065 INDGEIKP
+3065 IREDEVKP

-3079 TVELEMLSFSKNVF
+3079 TVELDVLSFSRNVF
-3093 SPEYKSTMAER
+3093 SPEYKSTIAER

-3157 AREIAEAANRCSAT
+3157 AREIAEVANRCSANA
-3171 SVVLFGDFDYS
+3171 VVLFGDFDYS
-3182 DKAIAKLQR
+3182 NRAIAELQR
-3191 QIPIVSGMSVNM
+3191 QIPIVSGKSVTM
-3203 LDIVRLNGKHTQSL
+3203 LDVVRLNGKHTQSL
-3217 NDMTLPSRSTL
+3217 HDMTLPSRSTL

-3258 PISIGNLTLEGKKYL
+3258 PIPIGNLTLEGKKYL

-3278 IKFKDKVDFVL
+3278 IKFKNKVDFVL

-3358 EIYATKK
+3358 EIYTTKK

-3450 DVITTDDM
+3450 DIITTDDM

-3482 DAYEQNIQSGELN
+3482 DAYKQNVQSGELN

-3532 ISNAEHAV
+3532 ISNAEQAV

-3545 GKAPAEQWLKTIE
+3545 GKATAEQWLKTIE

-3611 YDADDQKQ
+3611 YDADEQKQ

-3624 EEFLALRGEAEEAGE
+3624 EEFLALRSEAEEAGE

-3656 GDDFTIGFGVDSGKL
+3656 GDDFYIAFGVYGAKL

-3682 TGIAPRPERLINAT
+3682 TGIAPRPEKLINGT

-3708 HEIALIVPTIESWNR
+3708 KEIALIVPTVESWNR
-3723 TDDLHFGDAGDGR
+3723 TDELHFGDAGDGR

-3744 ETTIQDPLTPEAI
+3744 ETTIQDPLTPEAV
-3757 AADKARADFIAEKK
+3757 AADKARAEFIAEKK

-3789 FKPLLH
+3789 FKPLLR

-3827 KGDFALTKEKVRLS
+3827 KGDFALTKEKERLS

-3870 RINQALLEVRNIR
+3870 RINQALLEVRNNR

-3903 DEILAISSEIRELE
+3903 DEILAIGSEIQELE
-3917 KELGELAH
+3917 KEFLELAH
-3925 DFGFS
+3925 DIGFS

-3971 ERYNIGNI
+3971 DRYMIGNI

-3992 TVVIRY
+3992 SVIIRY

-4003 TNLSV
+4003 TNLSI

-4014 IDSRGLMSYDMLNK
+4014 IDGRGPMSYDMLNK

-4047 DDITYWDGKNDIP
+4047 DDITYWDDKNDIP

-4072 GEGMKSFYDR
+4072 GEGMKGFYDR

-4131 VMFRADQDPLV
+4131 VMFRA
-4142 QNEMQ
+4142 
-4147 SIIDAAK
+4147 
-4154 ANGTYMKAPNG
+4154 
-4165 KQSNLSPEQWAMVRT
+4165 
-4180 ENFKRWFGDW
+4180 
-4190 EKAARIEKLRKSN
+4190 
-4203 PIIAQWKDYSDLYEL
+4203 
-4218 NKDSAEDYI
+4218 
-4227 LNNLRGSYLNEDT
+4227 
-4240 KTNIHI
+4240 
-4246 SRKSAKVMHHDVES
+4246 
-4260 DVHLK
+4260 
-4265 SVALIPEMIKK
+4265 
-4276 SIFITEEKNN
+4276 
-4286 KSDKFDSYR
+4286 
-4295 YYLVG
+4295 
-4300 INLDGVDYT
+4300 
-4309 AKLVIGVKG
+4309 
-4318 QNTYYDHAL
+4318 
-4327 TQIEKS
+4327 
-4333 DLINQ
+4333 
-4338 RDLVNAQVYD
+4338 
-4348 NKTTLS
+4348 
-4354 GVKDKRLISILQTDA
+4354 
-4369 SKIVDEN
+4369 
-4376 GEPMVVYH
+4376 
-4384 GSVSENITAF
+4384 
-4394 DKEKIRI
+4394 
-4401 NETDASYNG
+4401 
-4410 FWFSTDPDTSPAW
+4410 
-4423 RNAKRVYPVF
+4423 
-4433 LNLRNPIIRKDAEKI
+4433 
-4448 AREYLKTDAAFDSIG
+4448 
-4463 DNGIRGAADAV
+4463 
-4474 RAKIQREG
+4474 
-4482 YDGVI
+4482 
-4487 HFGKPSINIDEF
+4487 
-4499 NRTGQTIFSTSDGVR
+4499 
-4514 YIISKEE
+4514 
-4521 DGINVYEYSSYE
+4521 
-4533 PDYKGDF
+4533 
-4540 NTSVDTIE
+4540 
-4548 EFMDDS
+4548 
-4554 YFFGEEIYVV
+4554 
-4564 FEPSQI
+4564 
-4570 KSATDNI
+4570 
-4577 GTFDPANPDIRF
+4577 
-4589 RAVPTTT
+4589 VPTTT
-4596 AEDIDKNGFHSYLSE
+4596 AEDIDKNGFRSYLSE
-4611 KDYDRMK
+4611 KDYNRMK

-4747 FQDLVKKRGGSV
+4747 FQDLVKQRGGTV

-4774 RQQREYQQF
+4774 RQQRENELF

-4802 VEKEL
+4802 VKEGL
-4807 ASEEDAYKAVNDF
+4807 ASKEDAYKAVNDF

-4827 ERNRVVMINEIEN
+4827 ERNRHVVIGEIED
-4840 YITRVITPEEMK
+4840 YITRVITPTEMK

-4867 TRIYNVYANGVADT
+4867 TRIYNIYASKSPDLA
-4881 SEVFA
+4881 EQFA
-4886 KNMLNTR
+4886 KNMLITS

-4904 EFRNKFLSTVKGAKE
+4904 EFRNKFIDTVKGAKE

-4925 NSKKGTNR
+4925 NSKRGTNR
-4933 SGMSDKEAKEILD
+4933 SGMSDKEAKEIID

-4992 YKYYIPLRGW
+4992 YKYYIPLRNW
-5002 EETEDIEYSKLPEQ
+5002 EVSEDIDYSELTNQ
-5016 AFNPVTNIV
+5016 AFNHASEIISTN
-5025 TANKQAHGR
+5025 KKAHGR
-5034 TSRADSPLAYISS
+5034 SSRADNPLAYIAS

-5086 IIKNKNKQDEE
+5086 FVKNNATGEIT
-5097 QTTERPAQELFDQ
+5097 QTTERPEQELFDQ
-5110 GLVIT
+5110 GLVET
-5115 KTNKEYQWHKSKAE
+5115 KTNKYYRWHKTGAE

-5137 FINGDRQLIEM
+5137 IINGDRHLIEM

-5167 LSKLDIIRPATQWLS
+5167 LSYLDATRPVTQWLS

-5274 HKQMLRTVKKKKMS
+5274 HKQMLRAGGKLSDMKN
-5288 SMDKK
+5288 
-5293 FATNFISM
+5293 FAIKYGSTGI
-5301 SMQYLNAMSENA
+5301 QYLNAMSENA

-5344 RKGRYTENMGAIY
+5344 RKGRYTENMGALY
-5357 GFFNASVQG
+5357 SFFNASVQG
-5366 TARLFDLAKK
+5366 TARLYDLAKK
-5376 HGKRTAVALAALTGI
+5376 HRKRTAVALATLTTI
-5391 KMLSNLV
+5391 KLASDLI
-5398 CVLFAGDDYDELS
+5398 CVLAAGDDYDELS

-5438 AQGVRGV
+5438 AQGVRAV

-5454 VLRGTKTVVEAARTF
+5454 VIRGTKTVAEAAKTF
-5469 LLNNIGEH
+5469 FLNNLGEH

-5486 LTSRDSEG
+5486 LTGRDNMASFV
-5494 TLVAPFIPTLGV
+5494 TPFLPSVTV
-5506 PVYESIMN
+5506 PFFEAWRN
-5514 RDFKGDPIYRDD
+5514 TDFKGDPIYREDF
-5526 YTLTSKEYSP
+5526 TLGSKEYLP
-5536 RYTRATGRTSP
+5536 RYTRAYNSTNP
-5547 LSIWASKGLNRLGGG
+5547 VYVELSRGLNALVGG

-5585 RLDINPAKVE
+5585 ALDINPAIVE
-5595 HILEGYFG
+5595 HIIDGFMG
-5603 GILSFP
+5603 GITTFP
-5609 LNIVKTAYAAVSDE
+5609 SNTIKTISSAISDE

-5636 FVSVPSYKEGY
+5636 FVSVPTYKEGY

-5676 SAIKNNRFNATIKNA
+5676 SSIRSNGFNREITRIYQIYAK
-5691 YLEYNDRV
+5691 RV
-5699 KYLKELME
+5699 KYLKDLKE
-5707 NPDLST
+5707 NSNLST
-5713 QQMKDMEA
+5713 QQMKDIEA
-5721 RMDEVM
+5721 RMDQVM

-5734 EEIYNKYDNNIERYE
+5734 EKIYNKYDNNIE
-5749 ED
+5749 

>member
-1 MENKTSNTTAKPIS
+1 MSTQKPPLKPIENNPS
-15 KLKIGGEVKHVDQQF
+15 PINKFIIDGEERHLDQSEWENDIDTFARQF
-30 LQDNLDRF
+30 GQNKF
-38 SQKYG
+38 
-43 NETVY
+43 NMVY
-48 VTNPDGQKGYIP
+48 VNGPNGKTQPIP
-60 ISQLRTA
+60 IADVKGA
-67 LDEGY
+67 LSNGY
-72 TLFDDAANI
+72 TLMDDTESYVPKK
-81 QIPASNSPKTKSQEP
+81 QKPQSPPS
-96 QVPHSPTPGE
+96 PGE
-106 IAVEKTIGANT
+106 VVAEKAIGANT

-125 STLNQGARSTMQDIA
+125 GTLNQEARNTMQEA
-140 EQTANLPQVPK
+140 EEVIANLPQVPK
-151 IPGQTNIEY
+151 LPGQTNLEY
-160 AEAVA
+160 AMAVTA
-165 AATDKVMEDELERQ
+165 AADKAAEPLREKEKREMGAR
-179 QKQMQD
+179 
-185 LALPTTRAEIDK
+185 ALPITTQEIDRK
-197 QLNEI
+197 LDKI

-227 LMGIDANAHKRA
+227 LMGIDMNAHRRA
-239 ELYSENKERIDELQ
+239 KLYAENKDRIDELE
-253 RQRAALESQVSFL
+253 RERVALEAQKSMLKS
-266 NTIEK
+266 IEK
-271 YNEYDRKG
+271 YQEYDRKG

-296 LQALASFGLSKMQE
+296 LQALASFGLTKMQE
-310 DLGFAQILERA
+310 DLGFAQILDRA
-321 HKGETLT
+321 HKGEKLV
-328 LDEKKAL
+328 LDERKAL
-335 QMYTNMKELAA
+335 QMYINLQKIAA

-351 HFNAGLGMQQTFE
+351 HFNSGLGMQQTFE

-381 NLIAQY
+381 NLLAQY

-414 PSFYKNLTSAM
+414 PSFYKNLTSEI
-425 VDNYDLKYYG
+425 VDNYELKYSG
-435 GDTFGADKKRS
+435 GDTFKADKADKKRS
-446 GLSLLYR
+446 ALSLLYR

-458 GAEYFTESISGL
+458 GAEYFTETLSGL
-470 IGNIGIAKRIA
+470 IGNVGIAKRIA

-491 KAMRTFDEIHDRT
+491 KAFRKFDEIHDRT

-527 ELLEEIAVVPLQSIT
+527 ELFEEIAVVPLQSIT
-542 LGENRMKQLLD
+542 LGENRMGQLLD

-594 KEIRTSL
+594 KELRTSL
-601 DESLRNSNEAVQSA
+601 DESLRGSNETVQSA

-643 LQVLRDA
+643 LQALRDA

-677 LRTIAEEELGPIEYG
+677 LRAIAEEELGPIEYG

-797 DGVQHSGGVA
+797 DGKQHLGGVA
-807 APSNVINVGDT
+807 ARGKVINVGDT
-818 ASYGERV
+818 AAYGESV
-825 VKVVDIYENDDKKLE
+825 VKVVDIYENADKKLE
-840 ATIEDENGEQHV
+840 ATIEDENGEQNI
-852 VSFDDLAPVVHQDN
+852 VSFNDLAPVVHQDN

-931 EMAAGGTETPQIG
+931 EMAASGTETAQIG
-944 TETAPSGTEN
+944 TETAPSGTDD
-954 LPRDKKG
+954 LPRDKEG
-961 NIDYDAL
+961 NIDYDTL
-968 LTQSPTRFVEQMRSE
+968 LTQSPTQFVEQMRSE

-991 QLGKMVGNIDAKITK
+991 QMGKMVGNIDAKITE
-1006 LQEKADKETSPN
+1006 LQEKVDKETSSN
-1018 KVASMLKEIRNLQ
+1018 KMASMLREIRTLQ
-1031 GQRDAISAALASVQ
+1031 GQRDAISAALA
-1045 QPVIV
+1045 PIE
-1050 QEPVSVEAAQIT
+1050 QEEVSDDDIDDETYERLESRLNTLEQRLDKQLGTPAAPAQAP

-1072 ASDATVKDTT
+1072 ALDATSAPIEETSAPVEEIKPVGVGPFEKKNSVLDNTTDTGKT
-1082 GSPIRLSD
+1082 SSGSK
-1090 EIDENG
+1090 ENDTAT
-1096 RRFVLSP
+1096 LQD
-1103 NGTVSFGDITDITGL
+1103 TVS
-1118 TPAPILLSEGLIT
+1118 
-1131 NPVSNDGYGLVHIE
+1131 
-1145 ARHGKQI
+1145 
-1152 RDAGYKS
+1152 
-1159 VVDFIDF
+1159 
-1166 VAKNYEKIRLG
+1166 
-1177 KDRDGNQTYMLQLPD
+1177 
-1192 EHNNTLMVE
+1192 
-1201 LSGDGTY
+1201 
-1208 WNINTAGI
+1208 
-1216 FKKTYGAK
+1216 
-1224 NKVVYDRHTTE
+1224 
-1235 KQSVET
+1235 
-1241 AEASQ
+1241 
-1246 IAEQS
+1246 
-1251 DTQTTSSMNA
+1251 
-1261 PTTTDDKD
+1261 DDKD
-1269 TTISKTSSGV
+1269 TTVSETSSGE
-1279 EEKNLTNPKENRTET
+1279 EEKNLTKPNNNLTET

-1300 TILENAQDTVESAEI
+1300 TILEEAQDTVESAEI
-1315 DAAAQEVN
+1315 DAAAQEAN

-1361 DPDGKKWSVKM
+1361 DPNGKKWTVKM

-1425 TLEEAKAAYLSNY
+1425 SLEEARAAYLSNY

-1456 KEWISDGTPKTRRFA
+1456 KEWIGDGTPKTRRFA
-1471 EYAQGIPE
+1471 EYAKGVPE

-1576 NVWELMRPYE
+1576 NVWELMSPYE
-1586 QDQYLH
+1586 QGQYLH

-1611 ETLDPDTLSR
+1611 ESMDAETLSR

-1635 NIFAPHKKTD
+1635 NFFAPHKKTD

-1665 ARLASESGKKT
+1665 ARLAENSGKKT
-1676 QPKKPSKF
+1676 QSKKPSKF
-1684 KLEDAVLKEKY
+1684 KLEDAVLKEKN
-1695 SPRPALTGIYHDSG
+1695 STRPALTGIYHDSG
-1709 YKVATD
+1709 YKVATN

-1727 ESAEGKVYVKGKPIQ
+1727 KSAEGKVFVKGKPIP
-1742 QSNFPKWQIL
+1742 QSNFPKWQFL

-1797 YYHPD
+1797 YYHPNS
-1802 RLMIFA
+1802 LMIFA

-1822 IDQGVSSGSA
+1822 INQGLNSESA
-1832 KLIITSPRGKAI
+1832 KLIITSPRGKAM
-1844 IMPMGKIGDSANIY
+1844 IMPMGKIRDSANIY

-1880 NQTETKPKPKKT
+1880 NLTETEPKPKKT

-1904 TPSKGKVQDQK
+1904 TPSKGKAQDQK

-2024 RFDQIG
+2024 RFELIG
-2030 EHIKA
+2030 KHIKT

-2073 NVERKLAGAI
+2073 NVERKLGGAI

-2107 RTMEAAIAYMKR
+2107 RTMEAAIAYMER

-2318 DNYLARENSG
+2318 DNYFARENSG

-2433 PYLDKIFSTIQEEV
+2433 PYLDKIFATIQEEV

-2460 NVGSFEDTISNAK
+2460 NVGSFEDAISNAK

-2518 QRASEL
+2518 HRASEL

-2575 ATIRMDNLAVAREME
+2575 ASIRMDNLAVAREME

-2599 KIATGWERGADKK
+2599 KMSTGWERGADKK

-2643 KDKIIRLLNM
+2643 KDKIVRLLNT

-2663 KEQIKQLDKKHKSLI
+2663 KEQIKQLNKKHKSLI

-2713 YPQLADINVS
+2713 YPQLTDIDVS
-2723 FIRNSRFGNY
+2723 FMRNSRFGNY
-2733 RGFYSPSENT
+2733 KGFYSPSENT

-2793 KQLEE
+2793 KQLEQ

-2809 IRLQATLEDE
+2809 IRLEATLEDE

-2891 PASVRRE
+2891 STSVRRE
-2898 SLAVDT
+2898 TLAVDT
-2904 EYDVS
+2904 EYNDVA

-2922 QNDVRFRAEGLESL
+2922 QNDVR
-2936 VERTYR
+2936 
-2942 KDGSFSFSGKNKI
+2942 
-2955 ESTDDVAFIFKQL
+2955 
-2968 EDSSIENAFLVFVKE
+2968 
-2983 GKPTILHVGMGNV
+2983 
-2996 SQSIVDS
+2996 
-3003 SVVLPAYKD
+3003 
-3012 FGADKVY
+3012 
-3019 MVHNHPSGNL
+3019 
-3029 VASKPDIDMILSLKA
+3029 
-3044 QLPKASVEGII
+3044 
-3055 INTLSGNYAV
+3055 
-3065 INDGEIKP
+3065 
-3073 ILETQD
+3073 
-3079 TVELEMLSFSKNVF
+3079 
-3093 SPEYKSTMAER
+3093 
-3104 KISGPES
+3104 
-3111 IAAYLS
+3111 
-3117 AHRLG
+3117 
-3122 SGSKVGA
+3122 
-3129 LLLNRS
+3129 
-3135 NVINGNLVTN
+3135 
-3145 SNEVSTENAQEL
+3145 
-3157 AREIAEAANRCSAT
+3157 
-3171 SVVLFGDFDYS
+3171 
-3182 DKAIAKLQR
+3182 
-3191 QIPIVSGMSVNM
+3191 
-3203 LDIVRLNGKHTQSL
+3203 
-3217 NDMTLPSRSTL
+3217 
-3228 SDGVRFRVEQTKD
+3228 
-3241 RVENLFTAA
+3241 
-3250 ISGSFRGK
+3250 
-3258 PISIGNLTLEGKKYL
+3258 
-3273 ESISG
+3273 
-3278 IKFKDKVDFVL
+3278 
-3289 NPSDL
+3289 
-3294 IHMYNEH
+3294 
-3301 YGDNEKDPGNNIPLT
+3301 
-3316 INDIRNIVDVIL
+3316 
-3328 TPEKVIYLGEDEG
+3328 
-3341 KRFAFLA
+3341 
-3348 PAGNG
+3348 
-3353 AYNLI
+3353 
-3358 EIYATKK
+3358 
-3365 GNLSSKTFYKT
+3365 
-3376 KKGVSHRAMILKKES
+3376 
-3391 KHSTSET
+3391 
-3398 NEATLSD
+3398 
-3405 AKVPILFD
+3405 
-3413 VANISENTVFR
+3413 FR

-3450 DVITTDDM
+3450 DIITTDDM

-3532 ISNAEHAV
+3532 ISNAEQAV

-3605 YLEEID
+3605 YLEDID
-3611 YDADDQKQ
+3611 YNVEEQKQ

-3656 GDDFTIGFGVDSGKL
+3656 GDDFYIAFGVYGAKL

-3682 TGIAPRPERLINAT
+3682 TGIAPRPEKLINGT
-3696 RLDYTTNGLDDN
+3696 RLNYTTNGLDDN

-3736 AIAWIRFG
+3736 AVAWIRFG
-3744 ETTIQDPLTPEAI
+3744 ETTIQDPLTPEAV
-3757 AADKARADFIAEKK
+3757 AADKARAEFIADKK

-3827 KGDFALTKEKVRLS
+3827 KGDFALTKEKERLS

-3870 RINQALLEVRNIR
+3870 RINQALLEVRNNR

-3903 DEILAISSEIRELE
+3903 DEILAIGSEIRELE
-3917 KELGELAH
+3917 KELVELAH

-3971 ERYNIGNI
+3971 DRYMIGNI

-3992 TVVIRY
+3992 SVIIRY

-4014 IDSRGLMSYDMLNK
+4014 IDGRGPMSYDMLNK

-4072 GEGMKSFYDR
+4072 IEGMKSFYDR

-4115 SVDVT
+4115 SIDIT

-4131 VMFRADQDPLV
+4131 VMFRADQNSLV
-4142 QNEMQ
+4142 QNEIQ
-4147 SIIDAAK
+4147 SILDAAK

-4165 KQSNLSPEQWAMVRT
+4165 KQSNLTPEQWAMVRT
-4180 ENFKRWFGDW
+4180 KNFRRWFGDW
-4190 EKAARIEKLRKSN
+4190 MLPYVTVNKVAVSKEHPFDITKRVQDTKIDVVAHARKKGVIRTLTNDETNGKGNIFISKTAIEKIVDDAYK
-4203 PIIAQWKDYSDLYEL
+4203 IKDRADLMLGAISKLPEL
-4218 NKDSAEDYI
+4218 
-4227 LNNLRGSYLNEDT
+4227 
-4240 KTNIHI
+4240 
-4246 SRKSAKVMHHDVES
+4246 
-4260 DVHLK
+4260 
-4265 SVALIPEMIKK
+4265 IKK
-4276 SIFITEEKNN
+4276 SNLGEEHFSYTKG
-4286 KSDKFDSYR
+4286 SDSVR
-4295 YYLVG
+4295 RPENG
-4300 INLDGVDYT
+4300 INEKETIFRYFGAIESDGETYRVKITVKRDNGNQSQRAYTYEVMKIELSSGNTDANKKALPTLDNSISFAKLLDGVENDKKNGE
-4309 AKLVIGVKG
+4309 KLL
-4318 QNTYYDHAL
+4318 DF
-4327 TQIEKS
+4327 
-4333 DLINQ
+4333 
-4338 RDLVNAQVYD
+4338 
-4348 NKTTLS
+4348 
-4354 GVKDKRLISILQTDA
+4354 
-4369 SKIVDEN
+4369 SKVVDEN
-4376 GEPMVVYH
+4376 GEPRVVYH
-4384 GSVSENITAF
+4384 GTSNVFNTFEMHDGSLGKGAYFSSNWDEAAEYSLKKLGFSKDEYDELPYDEAIVVEAFLNVRDEHNITHS
-4394 DKEKIRI
+4394 R
-4401 NETDASYNG
+4401 
-4410 FWFSTDPDTSPAW
+4410 FSREDIEVLATSP
-4423 RNAKRVYPVF
+4423 N
-4433 LNLRNPIIRKDAEKI
+4433 
-4448 AREYLKTDAAFDSIG
+4448 
-4463 DNGIRGAADAV
+4463 
-4474 RAKIQREG
+4474 
-4482 YDGVI
+4482 
-4487 HFGKPSINIDEF
+4487 
-4499 NRTGQTIFSTSDGVR
+4499 
-4514 YIISKEE
+4514 
-4521 DGINVYEYSSYE
+4521 
-4533 PDYKGDF
+4533 
-4540 NTSVDTIE
+4540 
-4548 EFMDDS
+4548 
-4554 YFFGEEIYVV
+4554 
-4564 FEPSQI
+4564 QI

-4596 AEDIDKNGFHSYLSE
+4596 AEDIDKNGFHSYLSD

-4646 TQQSPSDATE
+4646 TQQSPPDATE

-4724 DIKLSRGEQ
+4724 DIKLTRGEQ
-4733 FRENWVDKMVTVKM
+4733 LRENWVDKMLTVKM
-4747 FQDLVKKRGGSV
+4747 LQDLVKKRGGTV

-4774 RQQREYQQF
+4774 RQQRENELF

-4792 EQVTAVEKLF
+4792 EQVTAIEKLF
-4802 VEKEL
+4802 VKEGL
-4807 ASEEDAYKAVNDF
+4807 ASKEDAYKAVNDF

-4827 ERNRVVMINEIEN
+4827 ERNRHVVIGEIEN
-4840 YITRVITPEEMK
+4840 YITRAITPEEMK

-4904 EFRNKFLSTVKGAKE
+4904 EFRNKFLGTVKGAKE

-4925 NSKKGTNR
+4925 NSKRGTNR
-4933 SGMSDKEAKEILD
+4933 SGMSDKEAKEILN

-4992 YKYYIPLRGW
+4992 YKYYIPLRNW
-5002 EETEDIEYSKLPEQ
+5002 EVSEDIDYSELTNQ
-5016 AFNPVTNIV
+5016 AFNHASEIISTNKK
-5025 TANKQAHGR
+5025 ARGR
-5034 TSRADSPLAYISS
+5034 SSRADNPLAYIAS

-5086 IIKNKNKQDEE
+5086 FVKNNATGEIT
-5097 QTTERPAQELFDQ
+5097 QTTERPEQELFDQ
-5110 GLVIT
+5110 GLVET
-5115 KTNKEYQWHKSKAE
+5115 KTNKDYRWHKTGAE

-5137 FINGDRQLIEM
+5137 IINGDRHLIEM

-5167 LSKLDIIRPATQWLS
+5167 LSYLDATRPVTQWLS

-5207 YAIEGGNIL
+5207 YAVEGGNIL

-5232 ELGTKNKDQYDR
+5232 ELGTKHKDQYDR

-5274 HKQMLRTVKKKKMS
+5274 HKQMLRAGGKLSDMKNFAI
-5288 SMDKK
+5288 K
-5293 FATNFISM
+5293 FGSAGI
-5301 SMQYLNAMSENA
+5301 QYLNAMSENA

-5344 RKGRYTENMGAIY
+5344 RKGRYTENMGALY
-5357 GFFNASVQG
+5357 SFFNASVQG
-5366 TARLFDLAKK
+5366 TARLYDLTKK
-5376 HGKRTAVALAALTGI
+5376 HGKRTAVALAALTTI
-5391 KMLSNLV
+5391 KLASDLI
-5398 CVLFAGDDYDELS
+5398 CVLAAGDDYDELS

-5419 LIPIGVQEDGRM
+5419 LIPIEVQEDGRM

-5438 AQGVRGV
+5438 AQGVRAV

-5454 VLRGTKTVVEAARTF
+5454 VIRGTKTVGEAAKTF
-5469 LLNNIGEH
+5469 FLNNVGEH

-5486 LTSRDSEG
+5486 LTGRDSMASFI
-5494 TLVAPFIPTLGV
+5494 TPFLPSVAVPF
-5506 PVYESIMN
+5506 YESWRN
-5514 RDFKGDPIYRDD
+5514 VDFKGDPIYRED
-5526 YTLTSKEYSP
+5526 YTLSSKEYLP
-5536 RYTRATGRTSP
+5536 RYTRAYGSTNP
-5547 LSIWASKGLNRLGGG
+5547 AYVALSRGLNALAGG
-5562 NDELTSAIKVDENGN
+5562 NDELTSAIKMDENGN

-5585 RLDINPAKVE
+5585 AFDINPAIVE
-5595 HILEGYFG
+5595 HIVDGFMG
-5603 GILSFP
+5603 GITTFP
-5609 LNIVKTAYAAVSDE
+5609 SNTIKTITSAVSDE

-5636 FVSVPSYKEGY
+5636 FVSVPTYKEGY

-5676 SAIKNNRFNATIKNA
+5676 SAIRSNGFNREITRVHKIYDK
-5691 YLEYNDRV
+5691 RV
-5699 KYLKELME
+5699 KYLKDLKE
-5707 NPDLST
+5707 NSNLST
-5713 QQMKDMEA
+5713 QQMKDIDA
-5721 RMDEVM
+5721 RMDQVM

-5734 EEIYNKYDNNIERYE
+5734 EKIYNKYDNNIERYE

>member
-1 MENKTSNTTAKPIS
+1 MSTQKPPLKPIENNPS
-15 KLKIGGEVKHVDQQF
+15 PINKFIIDGEERHLDQSEWENDIDTFARQF
-30 LQDNLDRF
+30 GQNKF
-38 SQKYG
+38 
-43 NETVY
+43 NMVY
-48 VTNPDGQKGYIP
+48 VNGPNGKTQPIP
-60 ISQLRTA
+60 IADVKGA
-67 LDEGY
+67 LSNGY
-72 TLFDDAANI
+72 TLMDDTESYVPKK
-81 QIPASNSPKTKSQEP
+81 QKPQSPPS
-96 QVPHSPTPGE
+96 PGE
-106 IAVEKTIGANT
+106 VVAEKAIGANT

-125 STLNQGARSTMQDIA
+125 GTLNQEARNTMQEA
-140 EQTANLPQVPK
+140 EEVIANLPQIPK
-151 IPGQTNIEY
+151 LPGQTNLEY
-160 AEAVA
+160 AMAVTA
-165 AATDKVMEDELERQ
+165 AADKAAEPLREKEKREMGAR
-179 QKQMQD
+179 
-185 LALPTTRAEIDK
+185 ALPITTQEIDRK
-197 QLNEI
+197 LDKI

-227 LMGIDANAHKRA
+227 LMGIDMNAHRRA
-239 ELYSENKERIDELQ
+239 KLYAENKDRIDELE
-253 RQRAALESQVSFL
+253 RERVALEAQKSMLKS
-266 NTIEK
+266 IEK
-271 YNEYDRKG
+271 YQEYDRKG

-296 LQALASFGLSKMQE
+296 LQALASFGLTKMQE
-310 DLGFAQILERA
+310 DLDFAQILERA
-321 HKGETLT
+321 HKGEKLV
-328 LDEKKAL
+328 LDERKAL
-335 QMYTNMKELAA
+335 QMYINLQKIAA

-351 HFNAGLGMQQTFE
+351 HFNSGLGMQQTFE

-414 PSFYKNLTSAM
+414 PSFYKNLTSEI
-425 VDNYDLKYYG
+425 VDNYKLKYSG
-435 GDTFGADKKRS
+435 GDTFKADKKRS
-446 GLSLLYR
+446 ALSLLYR

-458 GAEYFTESISGL
+458 GAEYFTETLSGL
-470 IGNIGIAKRIA
+470 IGNVGIAKRIA

-491 KAMRTFDEIHDRT
+491 KAFRKFDEIHDRT

-527 ELLEEIAVVPLQSIT
+527 ELFEEIAVVPLQSIT
-542 LGENRMKQLLD
+542 LGENRMGQLLD

-594 KEIRTSL
+594 KELRTSL
-601 DESLRNSNEAVQSA
+601 DESLRGSNETVQSA

-643 LQVLRDA
+643 LQALRDA

-677 LRTIAEEELGPIEYG
+677 LRAIAEEELGPIEYG

-756 YFISK
+756 YFIHK

-766 VETLDDVSE
+766 VETLDDISE
-775 IRQQGANAAEPVIS
+775 IRQQGATASEPVIS

-797 DGVQHSGGVA
+797 DGKQHFGGVA
-807 APSNVINVGDT
+807 APGNVINVGDT
-818 ASYGERV
+818 AAYGERV
-825 VKVVDIYENDDKKLE
+825 VKVVDIYEGADKKIE

-852 VSFDDLAPVVHQDN
+852 VSFGDLAPVVHQDN

-912 LALDKVQAEEAEVI
+912 LTLDKVQAEEAEVI

-931 EMAAGGTETPQIG
+931 EMAAGGTETAQIG
-944 TETAPSGTEN
+944 TED
-954 LPRDKKG
+954 LPRDKEG
-961 NIDYDAL
+961 NIDYDTL
-968 LTQSPTRFVEQMRSE
+968 LTQSPTRFVEQMRAD
-983 FGTEVADV
+983 FGTEVADA
-991 QLGKMVGNIDAKITK
+991 QMGKMVGNIDAKITK

-1018 KVASMLKEIRNLQ
+1018 KVASMLKEIRTLQ
-1031 GQRDAISAALASVQ
+1031 GQRDAISAALA
-1045 QPVIV
+1045 PIE
-1050 QEPVSVEAAQIT
+1050 QEEVSDDDIDDETYERLKSRLNTLEQRLDKQLGTPAASAQAP
-1062 EEIAPNANNI
+1062 EGIAPNANNI
-1072 ASDATVKDTT
+1072 ASDATSAPIEETSTPVEETFAPNEEIKPVGEGPFGKIYNQFKGKAREAIAFLRSIKEGEAIGALHHKD
-1082 GSPIRLSD
+1082 I
-1090 EIDENG
+1090 
-1096 RRFVLSP
+1096 
-1103 NGTVSFGDITDITGL
+1103 GDIDLVWGVEGTGK
-1118 TPAPILLSEGLIT
+1118 S
-1131 NPVSNDGYGLVHIE
+1131 DGYGLSKLVKYHPEVLDNLQEIINDMQVVSRSVNRIQLE
-1145 ARHGKQI
+1145 STTHQAAVRLTWDNEKKNWLLTAFEKKNSVLDNTTDTGK
-1152 RDAGYKS
+1152 
-1159 VVDFIDF
+1159 
-1166 VAKNYEKIRLG
+1166 
-1177 KDRDGNQTYMLQLPD
+1177 
-1192 EHNNTLMVE
+1192 
-1201 LSGDGTY
+1201 
-1208 WNINTAGI
+1208 
-1216 FKKTYGAK
+1216 
-1224 NKVVYDRHTTE
+1224 
-1235 KQSVET
+1235 
-1241 AEASQ
+1241 
-1246 IAEQS
+1246 
-1251 DTQTTSSMNA
+1251 TSSGSKENDTA
-1261 PTTTDDKD
+1261 TLQDTVSDDKD
-1269 TTISKTSSGV
+1269 TTVSETSSGV
-1279 EEKNLTNPKENRTET
+1279 EEKKLT
-1294 EPKPKK
+1294 KPKK

-1337 KGHTIIQGLNISIEQ
+1337 KGHYVLQGLNISIEQ

-1361 DPDGKKWSVKM
+1361 DPNGKKWTVKM

-1425 TLEEAKAAYLSNY
+1425 TLEEARAAYLSNY

-1611 ETLDPDTLSR
+1611 ESMDAETLSR

-1635 NIFAPHKKTD
+1635 NFFAPHKKTD
-1645 VDLTDAISE
+1645 VDLTDAISG

-1665 ARLASESGKKT
+1665 ARLAENSGKKT

-1684 KLEDAVLKEKY
+1684 KLEDAVLKEKN
-1695 SPRPALTGIYHDSG
+1695 STRPALTGIYHDSG
-1709 YKVATD
+1709 YKVATN

-1727 ESAEGKVYVKGKPIQ
+1727 KSAEGKVFVKGKPIP

-1797 YYHPD
+1797 YYHPNS
-1802 RLMIFA
+1802 LMIFA

-1822 IDQGVSSGSA
+1822 INQGLNSESA
-1832 KLIITSPRGKAI
+1832 KLIITSPRGKAM
-1844 IMPMGKIGDSANIY
+1844 IMPMGKIRDSVNIY
-1858 DISFVDESTPVAQF
+1858 DISFVDENTPVAQF
-1872 VEKYETKE
+1872 VEKHKTKE
-1880 NQTETKPKPKKT
+1880 NLTETEPKPKKT

-2030 EHIKA
+2030 EHIKT

-2073 NVERKLAGAI
+2073 NVERKLGGAI
-2083 IRKFSHDD
+2083 IRKFSHSD

-2097 KADARRGRIF
+2097 KADARRGRTF
-2107 RTMEAAIAYMKR
+2107 RAMEAAIAYMER

-2211 PDYRNGKDITS
+2211 PDYRNGKDVTS

-2396 SSPLLVDSHSV
+2396 SSPLLVGRHSV
-2407 LSDEYLVDSDISS
+2407 LSDEYLLDSDISS

-2460 NVGSFEDTISNAK
+2460 NVGSFEDAISKAK

-2723 FIRNSRFGNY
+2723 FMRNSRFGNY
-2733 RGFYSPSENT
+2733 KGFYSPSENT

-2793 KQLEE
+2793 KQLEQ

-2891 PASVRRE
+2891 PTSVRRE
-2898 SLAVDT
+2898 TLAVDT
-2904 EYDVS
+2904 EYNDVA

-2955 ESTDDVAFIFKQL
+2955 ESADDVAFIFKQL
-2968 EDSSIENAFLVFVKE
+2968 EDSAIENAFLVFVKE

-2996 SQSIVDS
+2996 SQSIIDS

-3029 VASKPDIDMILSLKA
+3029 VASKPDIDMLLLLKA

-3129 LLLNRS
+3129 LLLNQS

-3157 AREIAEAANRCSAT
+3157 AREIAEAANRCSAN

-3182 DKAIAKLQR
+3182 DKAIAKLQK
-3191 QIPIVSGMSVNM
+3191 QIPIVSGMSVTM
-3203 LDIVRLNGKHTQSL
+3203 LDVVRLNGKHTQSL
-3217 NDMTLPSRSTL
+3217 HDMTLPSRSTL
-3228 SDGVRFRVEQTKD
+3228 SDGVRFRVEQAKD

-3258 PISIGNLTLEGKKYL
+3258 SISIGNLTLEGKKYL

-3294 IHMYNEH
+3294 IHIYNEH

-3450 DVITTDDM
+3450 DVISTDDM

-3482 DAYEQNIQSGELN
+3482 DAYEQNVQSGELN

-3520 MFRISNENQKVF
+3520 MFR
-3532 ISNAEHAV
+3532 
-3540 RNINM
+3540 
-3545 GKAPAEQWLKTIE
+3545 
-3558 KAGGLKA
+3558 
-3565 GEDKWIGLS
+3565 
-3574 DWLKSKGK
+3574 
-3582 DTLTKDEV
+3582 
-3590 LQFIGDNR
+3590 
-3598 IIIQEQH
+3598 
-3605 YLEEID
+3605 
-3611 YDADDQKQ
+3611 
-3619 IDAMN
+3619 
-3624 EEFLALRGEAEEAGE
+3624 
-3639 WIHDAAEIAY
+3639 
-3649 MQMADKY
+3649 
-3656 GDDFTIGFGVDSGKL
+3656 
-3671 YVANIEAASTI
+3671 
-3682 TGIAPRPERLINAT
+3682 
-3696 RLDYTTNGLDDN
+3696 
-3708 HEIALIVPTIESWNR
+3708 
-3723 TDDLHFGDAGDGR
+3723 
-3736 AIAWIRFG
+3736 
-3744 ETTIQDPLTPEAI
+3744 
-3757 AADKARADFIAEKK
+3757 
-3771 AKYGENYLSQ
+3771 
-3781 LTEEEKEQ
+3781 
-3789 FKPLLH
+3789 
-3795 FSSAYKQAAARK
+3795 
-3807 VLVID
+3807 
-3812 EIQSKRH
+3812 
-3819 QEGREKGY
+3819 
-3827 KGDFALTKEKVRLS
+3827 
-3841 AELDKKYERRG
+3841 
-3852 SLIRERENERD
+3852 
-3863 GEMYEIE
+3863 
-3870 RINQALLEVRNIR
+3870 
-3883 DYDRLM
+3883 
-3889 AERDAITQKQQTRN
+3889 
-3903 DEILAISSEIRELE
+3903 
-3917 KELGELAH
+3917 
-3925 DFGFS
+3925 
-3930 IAIPDA
+3930 
-3936 PFEKNWHELAMKRM
+3936 
-3950 LRYAAENGF
+3950 
-3959 DKIAWTK
+3959 
-3966 GEQQA
+3966 
-3971 ERYNIGNI
+3971 
-3979 VSSIMSYDTADGK
+3979 
-3992 TVVIRY
+3992 
-3998 KDNEN
+3998 
-4003 TNLSV
+4003 
-4008 NNNGQI
+4008 
-4014 IDSRGLMSYDMLNK
+4014 
-4028 NLSDVV
+4028 
-4034 GKEISKKI
+4034 
-4042 LNGEG
+4042 
-4047 DDITYWDGKNDIP
+4047 
-4060 AKEISGEGLRVG
+4060 
-4072 GEGMKSFYDR
+4072 
-4082 MLPSFMNKYGK
+4082 
-4093 KWGVKV
+4093 
-4099 EDIFLPNLE
+4099 
-4108 SNGITMH
+4108 
-4115 SVDVT
+4115 
-4120 PEMKESVMQGQ
+4120 
-4131 VMFRADQDPLV
+4131 ADQNPLV
-4142 QNEMQ
+4142 QNEIQ
-4147 SIIDAAK
+4147 SIVDAAK

-4165 KQSNLSPEQWAMVRT
+4165 KPSNLNPEQWAMVRT

-4190 EKAARIEKLRKSN
+4190 EKDARASMIMKLPAISLDKMTPLTKKQAEAVVMKLEKGENKYDGRKTTWVISSIGK
-4203 PIIAQWKDYSDLYEL
+4203 IIGHKGFDNSL
-4218 NKDSAEDYI
+4218 
-4227 LNNLRGSYLNEDT
+4227 
-4240 KTNIHI
+4240 
-4246 SRKSAKVMHHDVES
+4246 
-4260 DVHLK
+4260 
-4265 SVALIPEMIKK
+4265 LIP
-4276 SIFITEEKNN
+4276 
-4286 KSDKFDSYR
+4286 
-4295 YYLVG
+4295 
-4300 INLDGVDYT
+4300 
-4309 AKLVIGVKG
+4309 KLK
-4318 QNTYYDHAL
+4318 
-4327 TQIEKS
+4327 E
-4333 DLINQ
+4333 
-4338 RDLVNAQVYD
+4338 VYD
-4348 NKTTLS
+4348 NSIYLMSEPEIRKDGHKEHNNFVGYHHYVGKITFDGTEYYVRLTLQEVKTRK
-4354 GVKDKRLISILQTDA
+4354 KDFIPNQLHSTFVSDIEIYSTNNRVNTGNTPATANVDA
-4369 SKIVDEN
+4369 KYVDAKLEQFFENANNSSKIVDEN
-4376 GEPMVVYH
+4376 GEPRVVYH
-4384 GSVSENITAF
+4384 GTSNVFNTFEMHDGSLGKGAYFSSNWDEAAEYSLKKLGFSKDEYDELPYDEAIVVEAFLNVRDEHNITHS
-4394 DKEKIRI
+4394 R
-4401 NETDASYNG
+4401 
-4410 FWFSTDPDTSPAW
+4410 FSREDIEVLATSP
-4423 RNAKRVYPVF
+4423 N
-4433 LNLRNPIIRKDAEKI
+4433 
-4448 AREYLKTDAAFDSIG
+4448 
-4463 DNGIRGAADAV
+4463 
-4474 RAKIQREG
+4474 
-4482 YDGVI
+4482 
-4487 HFGKPSINIDEF
+4487 
-4499 NRTGQTIFSTSDGVR
+4499 
-4514 YIISKEE
+4514 
-4521 DGINVYEYSSYE
+4521 
-4533 PDYKGDF
+4533 
-4540 NTSVDTIE
+4540 
-4548 EFMDDS
+4548 
-4554 YFFGEEIYVV
+4554 
-4564 FEPSQI
+4564 QI

-4577 GTFDPANPDIRF
+4577 GTFDSANPDIRF

-4596 AEDIDKNGFHSYLSE
+4596 AEDIDKNGFRSYLSE

-4646 TQQSPSDATE
+4646 TQQSPPDATE

-4687 KEVNPSDAVT
+4687 KEVNPSDAIT
-4697 IKEKLEHNHKS
+4697 IKEKLENNHKS

-4724 DIKLSRGEQ
+4724 DIKLTRGEQ
-4733 FRENWVDKMVTVKM
+4733 LRENWVDKMLTVKM
-4747 FQDLVKKRGGSV
+4747 LQDLVKKRGGTV

-4774 RQQREYQQF
+4774 RQQRENELF

-4792 EQVTAVEKLF
+4792 EQVTAIEKLF
-4802 VEKEL
+4802 VKEGL
-4807 ASEEDAYKAVNDF
+4807 ASKDEAYKAVNDF

-4827 ERNRVVMINEIEN
+4827 ERNRHVMIGEIEN
-4840 YITRVITPEEMK
+4840 YITRAITPEEMK

-4904 EFRNKFLSTVKGAKE
+4904 EFRNKFLGTVKGAKE

-4925 NSKKGTNR
+4925 NSKRGTNR
-4933 SGMSDKEAKEILD
+4933 SGMSDKEAKEILN

-4992 YKYYIPLRGW
+4992 YKYYIPLRNW
-5002 EETEDIEYSKLPEQ
+5002 EVSEDIDYSELTNQ
-5016 AFNPVTNIV
+5016 AFNHASEIISTN
-5025 TANKQAHGR
+5025 KKAHGR
-5034 TSRADSPLAYISS
+5034 SSRADNPLAYIAS

-5086 IIKNKNKQDEE
+5086 FVKNNATGEIT
-5097 QTTERPAQELFDQ
+5097 QTTERPEQELFDQ
-5110 GLVIT
+5110 GLVET
-5115 KTNKEYQWHKSKAE
+5115 KTNKDYRWHKTGAE

-5137 FINGDRQLIEM
+5137 IINGDRHLIEM

-5167 LSKLDIIRPATQWLS
+5167 LSYLDATRPVTQWLS

-5207 YAIEGGNIL
+5207 YAVEGGNIL

-5232 ELGTKNKDQYDR
+5232 ELGAKYKDQYDR

-5274 HKQMLRTVKKKKMS
+5274 HKQMLRAGGKLSDMKNFAI
-5288 SMDKK
+5288 K
-5293 FATNFISM
+5293 FGSAGI
-5301 SMQYLNAMSENA
+5301 QYLNAMSENA

-5344 RKGRYTENMGAIY
+5344 RKGRYTENMGALY
-5357 GFFNASVQG
+5357 SFFNASVQG
-5366 TARLFDLAKK
+5366 TARLYDLTKK
-5376 HGKRTAVALAALTGI
+5376 HGKRTAVALAALTTI
-5391 KMLSNLV
+5391 KLASDLI

-5454 VLRGTKTVVEAARTF
+5454 VLRGTKTVLEAAKTF
-5469 LLNNIGEH
+5469 FLNNVGEH

-5486 LTSRDSEG
+5486 LTGRDSMASFI
-5494 TLVAPFIPTLGV
+5494 TPFLPSVAVPF
-5506 PVYESIMN
+5506 YESWRN
-5514 RDFKGDPIYRDD
+5514 VDFKGDPIYREDF
-5526 YTLTSKEYSP
+5526 TLGSKEYLP
-5536 RYTRATGRTSP
+5536 RYTRAYNSTNP
-5547 LSIWASKGLNRLGGG
+5547 VYVELSRGLNALAGG
-5562 NDELTSAIKVDENGN
+5562 NDELTSAIKMDENGN

-5585 RLDINPAKVE
+5585 AFDINPAIVE
-5595 HILEGYFG
+5595 HIIDGFMG
-5603 GILSFP
+5603 GITTFP
-5609 LNIVKTAYAAVSDE
+5609 SNTIKTISSAISDE

-5636 FVSVPSYKEGY
+5636 FVSVPTYKEGY

-5662 SEKAVKAVGDMDAY
+5662 SEKAVKAVGDIDAY
-5676 SAIKNNRFNATIKNA
+5676 SSIRNNGFNREITRVHKIYDK
-5691 YLEYNDRV
+5691 RV
-5699 KYLKELME
+5699 KYLKELKE
-5707 NPDLST
+5707 NSNLST
-5713 QQMKDMEA
+5713 QQMKDIEA

-5734 EEIYNKYDNNIERYE
+5734 EKIYNKYDNNIERYE

>member
-1 MENKTSNTTAKPIS
+1 MENTSTNTKPVS

-81 QIPASNSPKTKSQEP
+81 QVPTPQNQESPKPQEQSKPQEP
-96 QVPHSPTPGE
+96 HIPTPGE
-106 IAVEKTIGANT
+106 AAVARTIGANT

-125 STLNQGARSTMQDIA
+125 STLNQEARNTMQEVEEA
-140 EQTANLPQVPK
+140 TANLPQVPRL
-151 IPGQTNIEY
+151 PEQTDLEY

-165 AATDKVMEDELERQ
+165 AASDKVMEQELEKQ

-197 QLNEI
+197 QLDEI
-202 DGELATLGQQRYG
+202 NGELATLGQQRYG

-227 LMGIDANAHKRA
+227 LMGIDMNAHRRA
-239 ELYSENKERIDELQ
+239 KLYAENKERIDELE
-253 RQRAALESQVSFL
+253 RQRAALEAQKSMLRS
-266 NTIEK
+266 IEK
-271 YNEYDRKG
+271 YQEYDRKG

-296 LQALASFGLSKMQE
+296 LQSLASFGLTKMQE
-310 DLGFAQILERA
+310 DLSFAQILERA

-328 LDEKKAL
+328 LDEKKAI
-335 QMYTNMKELAA
+335 QMYNNIREIAA
-346 MDRGA
+346 MDRGS

-372 GMTGGASAG
+372 GMTGGAPAG

-387 GVKGAIKQLGKNT
+387 GVKGAVKQLGKNT

-414 PSFYKNLTSAM
+414 PSFYKNLTSEI

-435 GDTFGADKKRS
+435 DDTYGADKKRS

-458 GAEYFTESISGL
+458 GAEYFTESLSGL

-481 KTARGKGMLS
+481 QTARGKGMLS
-491 KAMRTFDEIHDRT
+491 KALRTFDEIHDRT

-527 ELLEEIAVVPLQSIT
+527 ELLEEMAVVPLQSLT
-542 LGENRMKQLLD
+542 LGENRMGQLLD

-594 KEIRTSL
+594 KDITASL
-601 DESLRNSNEAVQSA
+601 TESLKGSNEAVQSA

-643 LQVLRDA
+643 LQALRDA
-650 TNNDEAVMSQAEE
+650 TNNDDGVMSQAEE
-663 YAKYHIFKQGQTEA
+663 LAKYHIFKQGQTEA
-677 LRTIAEEELGPIEYG
+677 LRVIAEEELGPIEYG

-698 PFLDMAD
+698 PFLDMTD

-761 PTPTK
+761 PAPTK
-766 VETLDDVSE
+766 VETLDDISE
-775 IRQQGANAAEPVIS
+775 IRQQGTTTSEPVIS
-789 PEEPAPSA
+789 PVEPAPSA
-797 DGVQHSGGVA
+797 DGVQHFGGVA
-807 APSNVINVGDT
+807 TSSNGNAINVGDT
-818 ASYGERV
+818 AAYGESV
-825 VKVVDIYENDDKKLE
+825 VKVVDIYEGDDKKLE
-840 ATIEDENGEQHV
+840 VAIEDENGEQHI
-852 VSFDDLAPVVHQDN
+852 VSFNDLAPVVHQDN

-912 LALDKVQAEEAEVI
+912 LTLDKVQSEEAEVI

-931 EMAAGGTETPQIG
+931 EMAAGGTET
-944 TETAPSGTEN
+944 APSGTDD
-954 LPRDKKG
+954 LPRDKEG

-968 LTQSPTRFVEQMRSE
+968 LAQSPTRFVEQMRSD

-991 QLGKMVGNIDAKITK
+991 QLGKMVGNIDDKITE
-1006 LQEKADKETSPN
+1006 LSEKVDKETSPN
-1018 KVASMLKEIRNLQ
+1018 KVASMLREIKTLQ
-1031 GQRDAISAALASVQ
+1031 GQRDAISTALTPAQ
-1045 QPVIV
+1045 QPVTT
-1050 QEPVSVEAAQIT
+1050 QESVPAAPAQAP
-1062 EEIAPNANNI
+1062 EQIAPDANNI
-1072 ASDATVKDTT
+1072 APDATSAPNEEIKPVGVGPFGEIYNQFK
-1082 GSPIRLSD
+1082 GKAKEAIAFLKSKKD
-1090 EIDENG
+1090 EIAIAALRHNDVGDIDLAWGIEDTEVDNLQEIVDNMRVVSRSGNRIKLESDTHQAALSLNSEDGNWLLTAFKKKNSVPNNRMDTDETSSGSKENDTAT
-1096 RRFVLSP
+1096 LQD
-1103 NGTVSFGDITDITGL
+1103 TVS
-1118 TPAPILLSEGLIT
+1118 E
-1131 NPVSNDGYGLVHIE
+1131 N
-1145 ARHGKQI
+1145 
-1152 RDAGYKS
+1152 
-1159 VVDFIDF
+1159 
-1166 VAKNYEKIRLG
+1166 
-1177 KDRDGNQTYMLQLPD
+1177 
-1192 EHNNTLMVE
+1192 
-1201 LSGDGTY
+1201 
-1208 WNINTAGI
+1208 
-1216 FKKTYGAK
+1216 
-1224 NKVVYDRHTTE
+1224 
-1235 KQSVET
+1235 
-1241 AEASQ
+1241 
-1246 IAEQS
+1246 
-1251 DTQTTSSMNA
+1251 
-1261 PTTTDDKD
+1261 KD
-1269 TTISKTSSGV
+1269 TTISETSSGV
-1279 EEKNLTNPKENRTET
+1279 EEKNLTKPNDNQTET
-1294 EPKPKK
+1294 KEKPNK
-1300 TILENAQDTVESAEI
+1300 TILEKAQDTVESTKV
-1315 DAAAQEVN
+1315 DAAAKEAN

-1361 DPDGKKWSVKM
+1361 DPNGKKWSVKM

-1399 SKKVFVVD
+1399 SKKVYVVD
-1407 QVGRDG
+1407 QMGSDG
-1413 SFDEHKV
+1413 LFDEHKV

-1425 TLEEAKAAYLSNY
+1425 SLEEAKAAYLSNY

-1444 LGAITETSMDGF
+1444 LGEITETSMDGF
-1456 KEWISDGTPKTRRFA
+1456 KEWIGDGTPKTRRFA
-1471 EYAQGIPE
+1471 EYAKGIPE

-1486 QWQKKLGIGITIYN
+1486 QWQKKLGIGITVYN
-1500 SIDDIKE
+1500 SIDDIKD

-1519 VSGWISRDDNGAL
+1519 VSGWISRDDNGGL

-1576 NVWELMRPYE
+1576 NVWVLMRPYE
-1586 QDQYLH
+1586 QDQYLR
-1592 YPGVNNARQA
+1592 YPGVNNDTRKA

-1626 WEKIVEAVK
+1626 WKKIVEAVK
-1635 NIFAPHKKTD
+1635 NFFAPHKKKTD

-1676 QPKKPSKF
+1676 QSKKPSKF
-1684 KLEDAVLKEKY
+1684 KLEDAVLKEKN
-1695 SPRPALTGIYHDSG
+1695 STRPALTGIYHDSG
-1709 YKVATD
+1709 YKVASD

-1727 ESAEGKVYVKGKPIQ
+1727 MSAEGKVFVKGKPIA
-1742 QSNFPKWQIL
+1742 QSNYPKWQIL

-1784 YYVSLKANDGQVY
+1784 YYISLKANDGQVY

-1822 IDQGVSSGSA
+1822 INQGLSSESA

-1844 IMPMGKIGDSANIY
+1844 IIPMSKIGDSANIY

-1897 ASKEVSS
+1897 TSKEVSS

-1935 RDAVNLTNVD
+1935 RDAVNLTKTD
-1945 LQKLADPDKILSK
+1945 LQKLADPDKILSR

-2006 WTNGQS
+2006 WANGQS

-2024 RFDQIG
+2024 RFEQIG

-2045 KQNIKK
+2045 KQNIKE
-2051 YYDILYGYYSDY
+2051 YYDILYEYYSDY

-2083 IRKFSHDD
+2083 IRKFSHSD

-2097 KADARRGRIF
+2097 KADARRGRTF
-2107 RTMEAAIAYMKR
+2107 RIMIEAIAYMKR

-2171 SSRKGA
+2171 SSRTGA

-2237 NWVPQAERQMYLNKS
+2237 NWVTQAERQMYLNKS

-2328 NTMEFVT
+2328 NTTEFVT

-2460 NVGSFEDTISNAK
+2460 NVGSFEDAIKTAK

-2480 SAYPDVTNQML
+2480 SAYPDVTNQIL

-2599 KIATGWERGADKK
+2599 KIATGWERGADKM
-2612 WRYEVDDDI
+2612 WRYEVEDNID
-2621 EFDSPVDRL
+2621 FDSPVDRL
-2630 EMLKEEYASVVRD
+2630 EILKEEYASVVRD

-2678 AKTDALLDSIHDAER
+2678 AKTDALLNTIHEAER

-2699 LEDLIGEDNNLFKE
+2699 LEELIGEDNNLFKE
-2713 YPQLADINVS
+2713 YPQLADTNVS

-2733 RGFYSPSENT
+2733 KGFYSPSENT

-2793 KQLEE
+2793 KQLEQ

-2809 IRLQATLEDE
+2809 IRLQASLEDE
-2819 YKADGMEDKM
+2819 YKADGMEEKM

-2876 AGEVEARNVQTRKWM
+2876 AGEVEARNVQARKWM

-2898 SLAVDT
+2898 TLAVDT
-2904 EYDVS
+2904 EYNDVA
-2909 REDQIFIMDGIAA
+2909 RKDQIFIMDGIAA
-2922 QNDVRFRAEGLESL
+2922 QNDVRFRAKGLESL

-2955 ESTDDVAFIFKQL
+2955 ESADDVAFIFKQL
-2968 EDSSIENAFLVFVKE
+2968 EDSAIENAFLVFVKD
-2983 GKPTILHVGMGNV
+2983 GKPTILHVGMGDI
-2996 SQSIVDS
+2996 SKSIVDS

-3029 VASKPDIDMILSLKA
+3029 VASKPDIDMLLLLKA

-3157 AREIAEAANRCSAT
+3157 AREIAEAANRCSANA
-3171 SVVLFGDFDYS
+3171 VVLFGDFDYS

-3191 QIPIVSGMSVNM
+3191 QIPIVSGMSVTM
-3203 LDIVRLNGKHTQSL
+3203 LDVVRLNGKHTQSL
-3217 NDMTLPSRSTL
+3217 HDMTLPSRSTL
-3228 SDGVRFRVEQTKD
+3228 SDGVR
-3241 RVENLFTAA
+3241 
-3250 ISGSFRGK
+3250 
-3258 PISIGNLTLEGKKYL
+3258 
-3273 ESISG
+3273 
-3278 IKFKDKVDFVL
+3278 
-3289 NPSDL
+3289 
-3294 IHMYNEH
+3294 
-3301 YGDNEKDPGNNIPLT
+3301 
-3316 INDIRNIVDVIL
+3316 
-3328 TPEKVIYLGEDEG
+3328 
-3341 KRFAFLA
+3341 
-3348 PAGNG
+3348 
-3353 AYNLI
+3353 
-3358 EIYATKK
+3358 
-3365 GNLSSKTFYKT
+3365 
-3376 KKGVSHRAMILKKES
+3376 
-3391 KHSTSET
+3391 
-3398 NEATLSD
+3398 
-3405 AKVPILFD
+3405 
-3413 VANISENTVFR
+3413 FR

-3470 ESSLKSNLVKEL
+3470 ESSLKYNLVKEL
-3482 DAYEQNIQSGELN
+3482 DAYEQNVRSGELN
-3495 DGVISAEEL
+3495 DSIISAEEL

-3511 IINMYSDEV
+3511 IINMYSD
-3520 MFRISNENQKVF
+3520 
-3532 ISNAEHAV
+3532 
-3540 RNINM
+3540 
-3545 GKAPAEQWLKTIE
+3545 
-3558 KAGGLKA
+3558 
-3565 GEDKWIGLS
+3565 D
-3574 DWLKSKGK
+3574 
-3582 DTLTKDEV
+3582 
-3590 LQFIGDNR
+3590 
-3598 IIIQEQH
+3598 
-3605 YLEEID
+3605 
-3611 YDADDQKQ
+3611 
-3619 IDAMN
+3619 
-3624 EEFLALRGEAEEAGE
+3624 
-3639 WIHDAAEIAY
+3639 
-3649 MQMADKY
+3649 
-3656 GDDFTIGFGVDSGKL
+3656 
-3671 YVANIEAASTI
+3671 
-3682 TGIAPRPERLINAT
+3682 
-3696 RLDYTTNGLDDN
+3696 
-3708 HEIALIVPTIESWNR
+3708 
-3723 TDDLHFGDAGDGR
+3723 
-3736 AIAWIRFG
+3736 
-3744 ETTIQDPLTPEAI
+3744 
-3757 AADKARADFIAEKK
+3757 
-3771 AKYGENYLSQ
+3771 
-3781 LTEEEKEQ
+3781 
-3789 FKPLLH
+3789 
-3795 FSSAYKQAAARK
+3795 
-3807 VLVID
+3807 
-3812 EIQSKRH
+3812 
-3819 QEGREKGY
+3819 
-3827 KGDFALTKEKVRLS
+3827 
-3841 AELDKKYERRG
+3841 
-3852 SLIRERENERD
+3852 
-3863 GEMYEIE
+3863 
-3870 RINQALLEVRNIR
+3870 
-3883 DYDRLM
+3883 
-3889 AERDAITQKQQTRN
+3889 
-3903 DEILAISSEIRELE
+3903 
-3917 KELGELAH
+3917 
-3925 DFGFS
+3925 
-3930 IAIPDA
+3930 
-3936 PFEKNWHELAMKRM
+3936 
-3950 LRYAAENGF
+3950 
-3959 DKIAWTK
+3959 
-3966 GEQQA
+3966 
-3971 ERYNIGNI
+3971 
-3979 VSSIMSYDTADGK
+3979 
-3992 TVVIRY
+3992 
-3998 KDNEN
+3998 
-4003 TNLSV
+4003 
-4008 NNNGQI
+4008 
-4014 IDSRGLMSYDMLNK
+4014 
-4028 NLSDVV
+4028 
-4034 GKEISKKI
+4034 
-4042 LNGEG
+4042 
-4047 DDITYWDGKNDIP
+4047 
-4060 AKEISGEGLRVG
+4060 
-4072 GEGMKSFYDR
+4072 
-4082 MLPSFMNKYGK
+4082 
-4093 KWGVKV
+4093 
-4099 EDIFLPNLE
+4099 
-4108 SNGITMH
+4108 
-4115 SVDVT
+4115 
-4120 PEMKESVMQGQ
+4120 
-4131 VMFRADQDPLV
+4131 VMFRADLDPLV
-4142 QNEMQ
+4142 QNEIQ
-4147 SIIDAAK
+4147 SIVDAAK

-4165 KQSNLSPEQWAMVRT
+4165 KQSNLTPEQWAMVRT
-4180 ENFKRWFGDW
+4180 ENFKNWFGDW
-4190 EKAARIEKLRKSN
+4190 EKAARIKKLRNSENAALVGNEIDLSSEDIKVN
-4203 PIIAQWKDYSDLYEL
+4203 KINAIIYGKNLRRDYTNKDTGRKILLTSSKKNGGLYEIL
-4218 NKDSAEDYI
+4218 EHDYKDREHLLSIAAIPQIIEKSIYI
-4227 LNNLRGSYLNEDT
+4227 DTIENEDLE
-4240 KTNIHI
+4240 KYPHILSYDYYFCGLNIGDEEYTVKAVI
-4246 SRKSAKVMHHDVES
+4246 S
-4260 DVHLK
+4260 
-4265 SVALIPEMIKK
+4265 
-4276 SIFITEEKNN
+4276 
-4286 KSDKFDSYR
+4286 
-4295 YYLVG
+4295 
-4300 INLDGVDYT
+4300 NLDDGSR
-4309 AKLVIGVKG
+4309 
-4318 QNTYYDHAL
+4318 YYDHKL
-4327 TQIEKS
+4327 TAIEKGR
-4333 DLINQ
+4333 LI
-4338 RDLVNAQVYD
+4338 DII
-4348 NKTTLS
+4348 NKTPKSSVSISTQTPDIGALS
-4354 GVKDKRLISILQTDA
+4354 GIKDKRLISILQTNV
-4369 SKIVDEN
+4369 SKVVDEN
-4376 GEPMVVYH
+4376 GEPRVVYH
-4384 GSVSENITAF
+4384 GTSNVFNTFEMHDGSLGKGAYFSSNWDEAAEYSLEKLGFSKDEYDELPYDEAIVVEAFLNVRDEHNITHS
-4394 DKEKIRI
+4394 R
-4401 NETDASYNG
+4401 
-4410 FWFSTDPDTSPAW
+4410 FSREDIEVLATSP
-4423 RNAKRVYPVF
+4423 N
-4433 LNLRNPIIRKDAEKI
+4433 
-4448 AREYLKTDAAFDSIG
+4448 
-4463 DNGIRGAADAV
+4463 
-4474 RAKIQREG
+4474 
-4482 YDGVI
+4482 
-4487 HFGKPSINIDEF
+4487 
-4499 NRTGQTIFSTSDGVR
+4499 
-4514 YIISKEE
+4514 
-4521 DGINVYEYSSYE
+4521 
-4533 PDYKGDF
+4533 
-4540 NTSVDTIE
+4540 
-4548 EFMDDS
+4548 
-4554 YFFGEEIYVV
+4554 
-4564 FEPSQI
+4564 QI

-4717 SIGPNTN
+4717 TIGPNTN
-4724 DIKLSRGEQ
+4724 DIKLTRGEQ

-4759 DDNLNPYITENLSLG
+4759 EDNLNPYITENLSLG
-4774 RQQREYQQF
+4774 RQQRENELF

-4792 EQVTAVEKLF
+4792 EQVTAIEKLF
-4802 VEKEL
+4802 VKEGL
-4807 ASEEDAYKAVNDF
+4807 ASKEDAYKAVNDF

-4827 ERNRVVMINEIEN
+4827 ERNRHVVIGEIED
-4840 YITRVITPEEMK
+4840 YITRAITPAEMK

-4867 TRIYNVYANGVADT
+4867 TRIYNIYANGVADT

-4904 EFRNKFLSTVKGAKE
+4904 EFRNKFLGTVKGAKE

-4925 NSKKGTNR
+4925 NSKRGTNR

-4992 YKYYIPLRGW
+4992 YKYYIPLRNW
-5002 EETEDIEYSKLPEQ
+5002 EVSEDIDYSELTNQ
-5016 AFNPVTNIV
+5016 AFNHASEIISTN
-5025 TANKQAHGR
+5025 KKAHGR
-5034 TSRADSPLAYISS
+5034 SSRADNPLAYIAS

-5086 IIKNKNKQDEE
+5086 FVKNNATGEIT

-5110 GLVIT
+5110 GLVET
-5115 KTNKEYQWHKSKAE
+5115 KTNKDYRWHKTGAE

-5137 FINGDRQLIEM
+5137 IINGDRHLIEM

-5167 LSKLDIIRPATQWLS
+5167 LSYLDATRPVTQWLS

-5207 YAIEGGNIL
+5207 YAIEGGNIIE
-5216 KLNRNLG
+5216 LNKNLG
-5223 RAFKAINRS
+5223 RAFRAINRS

-5274 HKQMLRTVKKKKMS
+5274 HKQMLRTGGKASDMKN
-5288 SMDKK
+5288 
-5293 FATNFISM
+5293 FAIKYGSAGI
-5301 SMQYLNAMSENA
+5301 QYLNAMSENA

-5322 REKGASAK
+5322 REKGTSAK

-5344 RKGRYTENMGAIY
+5344 RKGRYTENMGALY
-5357 GFFNASVQG
+5357 SFFNASVQG
-5366 TARLFDLAKK
+5366 TARLYDLTKK
-5376 HGKRTAVALAALTGI
+5376 HRKRTAVALAALTTI
-5391 KMLSNLV
+5391 KLASDLI

-5419 LIPIGVQEDGRM
+5419 LIPIGEQEDGRM

-5438 AQGVRGV
+5438 AQGVRAV

-5454 VLRGTKTVVEAARTF
+5454 VLRGTKTVAEAAKTF
-5469 LLNNIGEH
+5469 FLNNLGEH

-5486 LTSRDSEG
+5486 LTGRDNMASFV
-5494 TLVAPFIPTLGV
+5494 TPFLPSVAVPFFEAWRNT
-5506 PVYESIMN
+5506 
-5514 RDFKGDPIYRDD
+5514 DFKGDPIYRDD
-5526 YTLTSKEYSP
+5526 FTLASKEYQP
-5536 RYTRATGRTSP
+5536 RYTRAYGSTNP
-5547 LSIWASKGLNRLGGG
+5547 AYVALSRGLNALAGG

-5585 RLDINPAKVE
+5585 AFDINPAIVE
-5595 HILEGYFG
+5595 HIIDGFMG
-5603 GILSFP
+5603 GITTFP
-5609 LNIVKTAYAAVSDE
+5609 SNTIKTISSAISDE
-5623 KEVELYNVPIVNR
+5623 KEVELYNVPILNR
-5636 FVSVPSYKEGY
+5636 FVSVPTYKEGY
-5647 DLYFRTSDLVRDIQA
+5647 DLYYRTSDLVRDIQA

-5676 SAIKNNRFNATIKNA
+5676 RAIKNNRFNATIKNA

-5699 KYLKELME
+5699 KYLKELMG

-5713 QQMKDMEA
+5713 QQMKDIET

-5727 KEASAAF
+5727 KDASAAF